1 MTEVTKEEIDS
12 FLNGTDPQERIIK
25 IEGDYN
31 ESKIHVVYRD
41 EDGKMRIQHDDFYP
55 FVWCKLSVCTKLYG
69 GNRETLKHQM
79 RLYGIKVKALR
90 TNNSEGTTPERM
102 EKGFKF
108 MFYAS
113 IPMSYTKFLEF
124 FENGGCPVYGNK
136 NDTESSNR
144 VQEFIAVSNTEQYMI
159 STGKRLFK
167 GYNDYDDLLRL
178 TWDLETEGLDPH
190 VNAISQ
196 IGIRTNKGFQKIITV
211 EGSTPQEKANNE
223 IFAIDEF
230 FKIVHDINPDVIT
243 GHNTEN
249 FDWNFIAVR
258 LELAGTSLKEFTKDY
273 FNGVGIYKKNK
284 QSVLKLGGEMEYF
297 FPTVFWG
304 HNVTDSLQAVRR
316 AQALDSSMKKADLK
330 YVSAYSKIKKKN
342 RVYIK
347 GKLIDETWLDL
358 NKVYAFNDDNGHWFK
373 TNSDTFNKTY
383 KNDNGD
389 ELLRYT
395 FNGYDSKL
403 IDNQNNEE
411 FEFVTGRYV
420 AERYLMD
427 DLWEGDRV
435 EHRYNGSNFLVGKML
450 PISFEKTCTTGTA
463 ALWKYILL
471 GWAYEHNLALPDYT
485 PRKTFTGGLSRL
497 LTVGYV
503 DRVVK
508 LDYNSLYP
516 SIILTY
522 GIHTDIDIMG
532 VMSAMLEYVLTQREL
547 YKGLKAEYKSKSKK
561 EMAKLEE
568 LTPNTKEYNETLQQA
583 NDYASESASNDKKQL
598 PLKILGNSYF
608 GAFGS
613 GDTSGFNWSDINAA
627 EETTCSGRQCLRLMI
642 SHFVGLGYKPI
653 VGDSFTGDT
662 PLFIKYKKNG
672 VIDIKP
678 ISEIIDEQ
686 SINIDALGREYDY
699 SNKEYQV
706 LCRSGWHDVNYIYRH
721 KTNKPIYEVTDG
733 DMRIEVTED
742 HSLFNDKQEKIK
754 PSEITESTSLEYYN
768 DVVSC
773 DTAFDLPSI
782 IVSEMAKQV
791 ATGEL
796 DRVPIF
802 ILNCNK
808 ETMSTFYSTFMD
820 NYNLEIEYSKTCL
833 AGLMHIKRILN
844 GEKGA

>member
-1 MTEVTKEEIDS
+1 MAEVSKEQIEL
-12 FLNGTDPQERIIK
+12 FLNGSNPQERIIK

-31 ESKIHVVYRD
+31 DSKIHVIYRD
-41 EDGKMRIQHDDFYP
+41 EDGKMRIEHDDFYP
-55 FVWCKLSVCTKLYG
+55 FVWCKLSVCTKLYN
-69 GNRETLKHQM
+69 GNRETLKQQM

-90 TNNSEGTTPERM
+90 TNNSDGITPERM
-102 EKGFKF
+102 ENGFRF
-108 MFYAS
+108 MFYAQ

-124 FENGGCPVYGNK
+124 FENGGCPVYGRK
-136 NDTESSNR
+136 DDSSNR

-196 IGIRTNKGFQKIITV
+196 IGIRTNKGYQKIITI
-211 EGSTPQEKANNE
+211 EGDTQSEKFENE
-223 IFAIDEF
+223 IKAIDEF
-230 FKIVHDINPDVIT
+230 FRIIREINPDVIT

-249 FDWNFIAVR
+249 FDWNFISVR
-258 LELAGTSLKEFTKDY
+258 LELAGTSMKEFTKDY

-284 QSVLKLGGEMEYF
+284 QAVLKLGGEMEYY

-347 GKLIDETWLDL
+347 GKLIDETWLNL
-358 NKVYAFNDDNGHWFK
+358 NKVYAFNDDNGNWFK
-373 TNSDTFNKTY
+373 TEPKTFEKTFTNSDGVVTN
-383 KNDNGD
+383 
-389 ELLRYT
+389 RYT

-403 IDNQNNEE
+403 IDNQTNEE
-411 FEFVTGRYV
+411 FEFVTGRYI
-420 AERYLMD
+420 AERYLLD

-463 ALWKYILL
+463 ALWKYILM
-471 GWAYEHNLALPDYT
+471 GWSYENGLALPDFT
-485 PRKTFTGGLSRL
+485 PRKSFTGGLSRL

-522 GIHTDIDIMG
+522 GIETNIDIMG

-547 YKGLKAEYKSKSKK
+547 YKGLKAEFGGKSKQ
-561 EMAKLEE
+561 MRKLLE
-568 LTPNTKEYNETLQQA
+568 TMTKGTKEYAETEQKM
-583 NDYASESASNDKKQL
+583 NDFASESASNDKKQL

-613 GDTSGFNWSDINAA
+613 GDTSGFNWSDIDAA
-627 EETTCSGRQCLRLMI
+627 EETTCCGRQSLRLMI

-662 PLFIKYKKNG
+662 PLFVKYNDSNL
-672 VIDIKP
+672 IDIKT
-678 ISEIIDEQ
+678 IAEMIDED
-686 SINIDALGREYDY
+686 SVEVDVLGREYDY
-699 SNKEYQV
+699 SKKNYKV
-706 LCRSGWHDVNYIYRH
+706 LCRSGWCEPSYIYRH
-721 KTNKPIYEVTDG
+721 KTSKPIYTVSEGEMSID
-733 DMRIEVTED
+733 VTED
-742 HSLFNDKQEKIK
+742 HSLFTEDKKEIK
-754 PSEITESTSLEYYN
+754 PSEIKPNTRLEYHTDKSIYTDFNTVTQKEYDYVAKTYGGTVAIMNADKLTKKIWFNLHKN
-768 DVVSC
+768 DNFK
-773 DTAFDLPSI
+773 TKKDLA
-782 IVSEMAKQV
+782 VFQ
-791 ATGEL
+791 
-796 DRVPIF
+796 F
-802 ILNCNK
+802 IKNSL
-808 ETMSTFYSTFMD
+808 
-820 NYNLEIEYSKTCL
+820 
-833 AGLMHIKRILN
+833 
-844 GEKGA
+844 

>member
-1 MTEVTKEEIDS
+1 MAEVSKEQIES
-12 FLNGTDPQERIIK
+12 FLNGSNPQERIIK

-31 ESKIHVVYRD
+31 DSKIHVIYRD
-41 EDGKMRIQHDDFYP
+41 EDGKMRIEHDDFYP
-55 FVWCKLSVCTKLYG
+55 FVWCKLSVCTKLYN
-69 GNRETLKHQM
+69 GNRETLKQQM

-90 TNNSEGTTPERM
+90 TNNSDGITPERM
-102 EKGFKF
+102 ENGFRF
-108 MFYAS
+108 MFYAQ

-124 FENGGCPVYGNK
+124 FENGGCPVYGRK
-136 NDTESSNR
+136 DDSSNR

-196 IGIRTNKGFQKIITV
+196 IGIRTNKGYQKIITI
-211 EGSTPQEKANNE
+211 EGDTQSEKFENE
-223 IFAIDEF
+223 IKAIDEF
-230 FKIVHDINPDVIT
+230 FRIIREINPDVIT

-249 FDWNFIAVR
+249 FDWNFISVR
-258 LELAGTSLKEFTKDY
+258 LELAGTSMKEFTKDY

-284 QSVLKLGGEMEYF
+284 QAVLKLGGEMEYY

-347 GKLIDETWLDL
+347 GKLIDETWLNL
-358 NKVYAFNDDNGHWFK
+358 NKVYAFNDDNGNWFK
-373 TNSDTFNKTY
+373 TEPKTFEKTFTNSDGVVTN
-383 KNDNGD
+383 
-389 ELLRYT
+389 RYT

-403 IDNQNNEE
+403 IDNQTNEE
-411 FEFVTGRYV
+411 FEFVTGRYI
-420 AERYLMD
+420 AERYLLD

-463 ALWKYILL
+463 ALWKYILM
-471 GWAYEHNLALPDYT
+471 GWSYENGLALPDFT
-485 PRKTFTGGLSRL
+485 PRKSFTGGLSRL

-522 GIHTDIDIMG
+522 GIETNIDIMG

-547 YKGLKAEYKSKSKK
+547 YKGLKAEFGGKSKQ
-561 EMAKLEE
+561 MRKLLE
-568 LTPNTKEYNETLQQA
+568 TMTKGTKEYAETEQKM
-583 NDYASESASNDKKQL
+583 NDFASESASNDKKQL

-613 GDTSGFNWSDINAA
+613 GDTSGFNWSDIDAA
-627 EETTCSGRQCLRLMI
+627 EETTCCGRQSLRLMI

-662 PLFIKYKKNG
+662 PLFVKYNDSNL
-672 VIDIKP
+672 IDIKT
-678 ISEIIDEQ
+678 IAEMIDED
-686 SINIDALGREYDY
+686 SVEVDVLGREYDY
-699 SNKEYQV
+699 SKKNYKV
-706 LCRSGWHDVNYIYRH
+706 LCRSGWCEPSYIYRH
-721 KTNKPIYEVTDG
+721 KTSKPIYTVSEGEMSID
-733 DMRIEVTED
+733 VTED
-742 HSLFNDKQEKIK
+742 HSLFTEDKKEIK
-754 PSEITESTSLEYYN
+754 PSQIKSTTKLEYYT
-768 DVVSC
+768 DK
-773 DTAFDLPSI
+773 SI
-782 IVSEMAKQV
+782 YSDFNTLTQ
-791 ATGEL
+791 
-796 DRVPIF
+796 
-802 ILNCNK
+802 K
-808 ETMSTFYSTFMD
+808 EYD
-820 NYNLEIEYSKTCL
+820 YVSKTYGGTVAIMNADKLTKKIWFNLHKNDTFKTKKDL
-833 AGLMHIKRILN
+833 AVFQFIKNSL
-844 GEKGA
+844 

>member
-1 MTEVTKEEIDS
+1 MAEVTKEAIDS
-12 FLNGTDPQERIIK
+12 FLNGTNPQERIIK
-25 IEGDYN
+25 VEGDYS
-31 ESKIHVVYRD
+31 EPKIHVVYRD
-41 EDGKMRIQHDDFYP
+41 ENGKMRIQHDDFYP

-69 GNRETLKHQM
+69 GNRDVLKQQM
-79 RLYGIKVKALR
+79 RLYGIKVKILR
-90 TNNSEGTTPERM
+90 TNNSEGYTPDRM
-102 EKGFKF
+102 NEGFKF

-124 FENGGCPVYGNK
+124 FENGGCPVYGKRNE
-136 NDTESSNR
+136 ESGSTR

-196 IGIRTNKGFQKIITV
+196 IGIRTNRGFQKIITI
-211 EGSTPQEKANNE
+211 EGATTNEKLTNE
-223 IFAIDEF
+223 IKAIDEF
-230 FKIVHDINPDVIT
+230 LKIIHDINPDVIT

-249 FDWNFIAVR
+249 FDWNFISVR
-258 LELAGTSLKEFTKDY
+258 LELAGTSLQDFSKDY
-273 FNGVGIYKKNK
+273 FNGVGIYKKKK
-284 QSVLKLGGEMEYF
+284 QAVLKLGGEMEYF

-373 TNSDTFNKTY
+373 TDDKTFEKTY
-383 KNDNGD
+383 KDDNGND
-389 ELLRYT
+389 VLRYT
-395 FNGYDSKL
+395 FKGYDDKL
-403 IDNQNNEE
+403 TDNQNGEE

-463 ALWKYILL
+463 ALWKYILMA
-471 GWAYEHNLALPDYT
+471 WAYEHDLALPDYT

-522 GIHTDIDIMG
+522 GIDTDIDVMG

-547 YKGLKAEYKSKSKK
+547 YKGLKAEFKDKSKAEFK
-561 EMAKLEE
+561 KLEN
-568 LTPNTKEYNETLQQA
+568 LTPNTKEYDEALQKA

-662 PLFIKYKKNG
+662 PLFIKYKNNG
-672 VIDIKP
+672 IIDIKP

-686 SINIDALGREYDY
+686 SINVDALGREYDY
-699 SNKEYQV
+699 SEKDYQV
-706 LCRSGWHDVNYIYRH
+706 LCRSGWHDVNYVYRH
-721 KTNKPIYEVTDG
+721 KTNKPIYKVVDG
-733 DMRIEVTED
+733 DTVVEVTED

-754 PSEITESTSLEYYN
+754 PSEINSETKLEYYSGGIN
-768 DVVSC
+768 NKVHFLANFNFKQS
-773 DTAFDLPSI
+773 AIDLANGVI
-782 IVSEMAKQV
+782 
-791 ATGEL
+791 
-796 DRVPIF
+796 DRVDINVLNSDTYEMKQFYKTF
-802 ILNCNK
+802 IKNNRK
-808 ETMSTFYSTFMD
+808 D
-820 NYNLEIEYSKTCL
+820 VEYSKTCL
-833 AGLMHIKRILN
+833 AGLMYLKTMIYGK
-844 GEKGA
+844 EKA

>member
-1 MTEVTKEEIDS
+1 MAEVSKKQIES
-12 FLNGTDPQERIIK
+12 FLNGSNPQERIIK

-31 ESKIHVVYRD
+31 DSKIHVIYRD
-41 EDGKMRIQHDDFYP
+41 EDGKMRIEHDDFYP
-55 FVWCKLSVCTKLYG
+55 FVWCKLSVCTKLYN
-69 GNRETLKHQM
+69 GNRETLKQQM

-90 TNNSEGTTPERM
+90 TNNSDGITPERM
-102 EKGFKF
+102 ENGFRF
-108 MFYAS
+108 MFYAQ

-124 FENGGCPVYGNK
+124 FENGGCPVYGRK
-136 NDTESSNR
+136 DDSSNR

-196 IGIRTNKGFQKIITV
+196 IGIRTNNGYQKIITI
-211 EGSTPQEKANNE
+211 EGDTQSEKFENE
-223 IFAIDEF
+223 IKAIDEF
-230 FKIVHDINPDVIT
+230 FRIIREINPDVIT

-249 FDWNFIAVR
+249 FDWNFISVR
-258 LELAGTSLKEFTKDY
+258 LELAGTSMKEFTKDY

-284 QSVLKLGGEMEYF
+284 QAVLKLGGEMEYY

-347 GKLIDETWLDL
+347 GKLIDETWLNL
-358 NKVYAFNDDNGHWFK
+358 NKVYAFNDDNGNWFK
-373 TNSDTFNKTY
+373 TEPKTFEKTFTNSDGVVTN
-383 KNDNGD
+383 
-389 ELLRYT
+389 RYT

-403 IDNQNNEE
+403 IDNQTNEE
-411 FEFVTGRYV
+411 FEFVTGRYI
-420 AERYLMD
+420 AERYLLD

-463 ALWKYILL
+463 ALWKYILM
-471 GWAYEHNLALPDYT
+471 GWSYENGLALPDFT
-485 PRKTFTGGLSRL
+485 PRKSFTGGLSRL

-522 GIHTDIDIMG
+522 GIETNIDIMG

-547 YKGLKAEYKSKSKK
+547 YKGLKAEFGGKSKK
-561 EMAKLEE
+561 MRKLLE
-568 LTPNTKEYNETLQQA
+568 TMTKGTKEYAETEQKM
-583 NDYASESASNDKKQL
+583 NDFASESASNDKKQL

-613 GDTSGFNWSDINAA
+613 GDTSGFNWSDIDAA
-627 EETTCSGRQCLRLMI
+627 EETTCCGRQSLRLMI

-662 PLFIKYKKNG
+662 PLFVKYNDSNL
-672 VIDIKP
+672 IDIKT
-678 ISEIIDEQ
+678 IAEMIDED
-686 SINIDALGREYDY
+686 SVEVDVLGREYDY
-699 SNKEYQV
+699 SKKNYKV
-706 LCRSGWHDVNYIYRH
+706 LCRSGWCEPSYIYRH
-721 KTNKPIYEVTDG
+721 KTSKPIYTVSEGEMSID
-733 DMRIEVTED
+733 VTED
-742 HSLFNDKQEKIK
+742 HSLFTEDKKEIK
-754 PSEITESTSLEYYN
+754 PSEIKPNTRLEYHT
-768 DVVSC
+768 DK
-773 DTAFDLPSI
+773 SI
-782 IVSEMAKQV
+782 YTDFNTVTQ
-791 ATGEL
+791 
-796 DRVPIF
+796 
-802 ILNCNK
+802 K
-808 ETMSTFYSTFMD
+808 EYD
-820 NYNLEIEYSKTCL
+820 YVSKTYGGTVAIMNADKLTKKIWFNLHKNDKFKTKKEL
-833 AGLMHIKRILN
+833 AVFQFIKNSL
-844 GEKGA
+844 

>member
-1 MTEVTKEEIDS
+1 MAEVSKEQIES
-12 FLNGTDPQERIIK
+12 FLNGSNPQERIIK

-31 ESKIHVVYRD
+31 DSKIHVIYRD
-41 EDGKMRIQHDDFYP
+41 EDGKMRIEHDDFYP
-55 FVWCKLSVCTKLYG
+55 FVWCKLSVCTKLYN
-69 GNRETLKHQM
+69 GNRETLKQQM

-90 TNNSEGTTPERM
+90 TNNSDGITPERM
-102 EKGFKF
+102 ENGFRF
-108 MFYAS
+108 MFYAQ

-124 FENGGCPVYGNK
+124 FENGGCPVYGRK
-136 NDTESSNR
+136 DDSSNR

-196 IGIRTNKGFQKIITV
+196 IGIRTNKGYQKIITI
-211 EGSTPQEKANNE
+211 EGDTQSEKFENE
-223 IFAIDEF
+223 IKAIDEF
-230 FKIVHDINPDVIT
+230 FRIIREINPDVIT

-249 FDWNFIAVR
+249 FDWNFISVR
-258 LELAGTSLKEFTKDY
+258 LELAGTSMKEFTKDY

-284 QSVLKLGGEMEYF
+284 QAVLKLGGEMEYY

-347 GKLIDETWLDL
+347 GKLIDETWLNL
-358 NKVYAFNDDNGHWFK
+358 NKVYAFNDDNGNWFK
-373 TNSDTFNKTY
+373 TEPKTFEKTFTNSDGVVTN
-383 KNDNGD
+383 
-389 ELLRYT
+389 RYT
-395 FNGYDSKL
+395 FNDYDSKL
-403 IDNQNNEE
+403 IDNQTNEE
-411 FEFVTGRYV
+411 FEFVTGRYI
-420 AERYLMD
+420 AERYLLD

-463 ALWKYILL
+463 ALWKYILM
-471 GWAYEHNLALPDYT
+471 GWSYENGLALPDFT
-485 PRKTFTGGLSRL
+485 PRKSFTGGLSRL

-522 GIHTDIDIMG
+522 GIETNIDIMG

-547 YKGLKAEYKSKSKK
+547 YKGLKAEFGGKSKK
-561 EMAKLEE
+561 MRKLLE
-568 LTPNTKEYNETLQQA
+568 TMTKGTKEYAETEQKM
-583 NDYASESASNDKKQL
+583 NDFASESASNDKKQL

-613 GDTSGFNWSDINAA
+613 GDTSGFNWSDIDAA
-627 EETTCSGRQCLRLMI
+627 EETTCCGRQSLRLMI

-662 PLFIKYKKNG
+662 PLFVKYNDSNL
-672 VIDIKP
+672 IDIKT
-678 ISEIIDEQ
+678 IAEMIDED
-686 SINIDALGREYDY
+686 SVEVDVLGREYDY
-699 SNKEYQV
+699 SKKNYKV
-706 LCRSGWHDVNYIYRH
+706 LCRSGWCEPSYIYRH
-721 KTNKPIYEVTDG
+721 KTSKPIYTVSEGEMSID
-733 DMRIEVTED
+733 VTED
-742 HSLFNDKQEKIK
+742 HSLFTEDKKEIK
-754 PSEITESTSLEYYN
+754 PSQIKSTTKLEYYTDKSIYTDFNTLTQKEYDYVAKTYGGTVAIMNADKLTKKIWFNLHKN
-768 DVVSC
+768 DNFK
-773 DTAFDLPSI
+773 TKKDLA
-782 IVSEMAKQV
+782 VFQ
-791 ATGEL
+791 
-796 DRVPIF
+796 F
-802 ILNCNK
+802 IKNSL
-808 ETMSTFYSTFMD
+808 
-820 NYNLEIEYSKTCL
+820 
-833 AGLMHIKRILN
+833 
-844 GEKGA
+844 

>member
-1 MTEVTKEEIDS
+1 MAEVSKEQIES
-12 FLNGTDPQERIIK
+12 FLNGSNPQERIIK

-31 ESKIHVVYRD
+31 DSKIHVIYRD
-41 EDGKMRIQHDDFYP
+41 EDGKMRIEHDDFYP
-55 FVWCKLSVCTKLYG
+55 FVWCKLSVCTKLYN
-69 GNRETLKHQM
+69 GNRETLKQQM

-90 TNNSEGTTPERM
+90 TNNSDGITPERM
-102 EKGFKF
+102 ENGFRF
-108 MFYAS
+108 MFYAQ

-124 FENGGCPVYGNK
+124 FENGGCPVYGRK
-136 NDTESSNR
+136 DDSSNR

-196 IGIRTNKGFQKIITV
+196 IGIRTNKGYQKIITI
-211 EGSTPQEKANNE
+211 EGDTQSEKFENE
-223 IFAIDEF
+223 IKAIDEF
-230 FKIVHDINPDVIT
+230 FRIIREINPDVIT

-249 FDWNFIAVR
+249 FDWNFISVR
-258 LELAGTSLKEFTKDY
+258 LELAGTSMKEFTKDY
-273 FNGVGIYKKNK
+273 FNGIGIYKKNK
-284 QSVLKLGGEMEYF
+284 QAVLKLGGEMEYY

-347 GKLIDETWLDL
+347 GKLIDETWLNL
-358 NKVYAFNDDNGHWFK
+358 NKVYAFNDDNGNWFK
-373 TNSDTFNKTY
+373 TEPKTFEKTFTNSDGVVTN
-383 KNDNGD
+383 
-389 ELLRYT
+389 RYT

-403 IDNQNNEE
+403 IDNQTNEE
-411 FEFVTGRYV
+411 FEFVTGRYI
-420 AERYLMD
+420 AERYLLD

-463 ALWKYILL
+463 ALWKYILM
-471 GWAYEHNLALPDYT
+471 GWSYENGLALPDFT
-485 PRKTFTGGLSRL
+485 PRKSFTGGLSRL

-522 GIHTDIDIMG
+522 GIETNIDIMG

-547 YKGLKAEYKSKSKK
+547 YKGLKAEFGGKSKQ
-561 EMAKLEE
+561 MRKLLE
-568 LTPNTKEYNETLQQA
+568 TMTKGTKEYAETEQKM
-583 NDYASESASNDKKQL
+583 NDFASESASNDKKQL

-613 GDTSGFNWSDINAA
+613 GDTSGFNWSDIDAA
-627 EETTCSGRQCLRLMI
+627 EETTCCGRQSLRLMI

-662 PLFIKYKKNG
+662 PLFVKYNDSNL
-672 VIDIKP
+672 IDIKT
-678 ISEIIDEQ
+678 IAEMIDED
-686 SINIDALGREYDY
+686 SVEVDVLGREYDY
-699 SNKEYQV
+699 SKKDYKV
-706 LCRSGWHDVNYIYRH
+706 LCRSGWCEPSYIYRH
-721 KTNKPIYEVTDG
+721 KTSKPIYTVSEGEMSID
-733 DMRIEVTED
+733 VTED
-742 HSLFNDKQEKIK
+742 HSLFTEDKKEIK
-754 PSEITESTSLEYYN
+754 PSQIKSTTKLEYYS
-768 DVVSC
+768 DE
-773 DTAFDLPSI
+773 SI
-782 IVSEMAKQV
+782 YTDFNTVTQ
-791 ATGEL
+791 
-796 DRVPIF
+796 
-802 ILNCNK
+802 K
-808 ETMSTFYSTFMD
+808 EYD
-820 NYNLEIEYSKTCL
+820 YVSKTYGGTVAIMNADKLTKKIWFNLHKNDKFKTKKDL
-833 AGLMHIKRILN
+833 AVFQFIKNSL
-844 GEKGA
+844 

>member
-1 MTEVTKEEIDS
+1 MAEVSKEQIES
-12 FLNGTDPQERIIK
+12 FLNGSNPQERIIK

-31 ESKIHVVYRD
+31 DSKIHVIYRD
-41 EDGKMRIQHDDFYP
+41 EDGKMRIEHDDFYP
-55 FVWCKLSVCTKLYG
+55 FVWCKLSVCTKLYN
-69 GNRETLKHQM
+69 GNRETLKQQM

-90 TNNSEGTTPERM
+90 TNNSDGITPERM
-102 EKGFKF
+102 ENGFRF
-108 MFYAS
+108 MFYAQ

-124 FENGGCPVYGNK
+124 FENGGCPVYGK
-136 NDTESSNR
+136 RDDSSNR

-196 IGIRTNKGFQKIITV
+196 IGIRTNKGYQKIITI
-211 EGSTPQEKANNE
+211 EGDTQSEKFENE
-223 IFAIDEF
+223 IKAIDEF
-230 FKIVHDINPDVIT
+230 FRIIREINPDVIT

-249 FDWNFIAVR
+249 FDWNFISVR
-258 LELAGTSLKEFTKDY
+258 LELAGTSMKEFTKDY

-284 QSVLKLGGEMEYF
+284 QAVLKLGGEMEYY

-347 GKLIDETWLDL
+347 GKLIDETWLNL
-358 NKVYAFNDDNGHWFK
+358 NKVYAFNDDNGNWFK
-373 TNSDTFNKTY
+373 TEPKTFEKTFTNSDGVVTN
-383 KNDNGD
+383 
-389 ELLRYT
+389 RYT

-403 IDNQNNEE
+403 IDNQTNEE
-411 FEFVTGRYV
+411 FEFVTGRYI
-420 AERYLMD
+420 AERYLLD

-463 ALWKYILL
+463 ALWKYILM
-471 GWAYEHNLALPDYT
+471 GWSYENGLALPDFT
-485 PRKTFTGGLSRL
+485 PRKSFTGGLSRL

-522 GIHTDIDIMG
+522 GIETNIDIMG

-547 YKGLKAEYKSKSKK
+547 YKGLKAEFGGKSKK
-561 EMAKLEE
+561 MRKLLE
-568 LTPNTKEYNETLQQA
+568 TMTKGTKEYAETEQKM
-583 NDYASESASNDKKQL
+583 NDFASESASNDKKQL

-613 GDTSGFNWSDINAA
+613 GDTSGFNWSDIDAA
-627 EETTCSGRQCLRLMI
+627 EETTCCGRQSLRLMI

-662 PLFIKYKKNG
+662 PLFVKYNDSNL
-672 VIDIKP
+672 IDIKT
-678 ISEIIDEQ
+678 IAEMIDED
-686 SINIDALGREYDY
+686 SVEVDVLGREYDY
-699 SNKEYQV
+699 SKKNYKV
-706 LCRSGWHDVNYIYRH
+706 LCRSGWCEPSYIYRH
-721 KTNKPIYEVTDG
+721 KTSKPIYTVSEGEMSID
-733 DMRIEVTED
+733 VTED
-742 HSLFNDKQEKIK
+742 HSLFTEDKKEIK
-754 PSEITESTSLEYYN
+754 PSQIKSTTKLEYYT
-768 DVVSC
+768 DK
-773 DTAFDLPSI
+773 SI
-782 IVSEMAKQV
+782 YSDFNTLTQ
-791 ATGEL
+791 
-796 DRVPIF
+796 
-802 ILNCNK
+802 K
-808 ETMSTFYSTFMD
+808 EYD
-820 NYNLEIEYSKTCL
+820 YVSKTYGGTVAIMNADKLTKKIWFNLHKNDKFKTKKDL
-833 AGLMHIKRILN
+833 AVFQFIKNSL
-844 GEKGA
+844 

>member
-1 MTEVTKEEIDS
+1 MAEVSKEQIES
-12 FLNGTDPQERIIK
+12 FLNGSNPQERIIK

-31 ESKIHVVYRD
+31 DSKIHVIYRD
-41 EDGKMRIQHDDFYP
+41 EDGKMRIEHDDFYP
-55 FVWCKLSVCTKLYG
+55 FVWCKLSVCTKLYN
-69 GNRETLKHQM
+69 GNRETLKQQM

-90 TNNSEGTTPERM
+90 TNNSDGITPERM
-102 EKGFKF
+102 ENGFRF
-108 MFYAS
+108 MFYAQ

-124 FENGGCPVYGNK
+124 FENGGCPVYGRK
-136 NDTESSNR
+136 DDSSNR

-196 IGIRTNKGFQKIITV
+196 IGIRTNKGYQKIITI
-211 EGSTPQEKANNE
+211 EGDTQSEKFENE
-223 IFAIDEF
+223 IKAIDEF
-230 FKIVHDINPDVIT
+230 FRIIREINPDVIT

-249 FDWNFIAVR
+249 FDWNFISVR
-258 LELAGTSLKEFTKDY
+258 LELAGTSMKEFTKDY

-284 QSVLKLGGEMEYF
+284 QAVLKLGGEMEYY

-347 GKLIDETWLDL
+347 GKLIDETWLNL
-358 NKVYAFNDDNGHWFK
+358 NKVYAFNDDNGNWFK
-373 TNSDTFNKTY
+373 TEPKTFEKTFTNSDGVVTN
-383 KNDNGD
+383 
-389 ELLRYT
+389 RYT

-403 IDNQNNEE
+403 IDNQTNEE
-411 FEFVTGRYV
+411 FEFVTGRYI
-420 AERYLMD
+420 AERYLLD

-463 ALWKYILL
+463 ALWKYILM
-471 GWAYEHNLALPDYT
+471 GWSYENGLALPDFT
-485 PRKTFTGGLSRL
+485 PRKSFTGGLSRL

-522 GIHTDIDIMG
+522 GIETNIDIMG

-547 YKGLKAEYKSKSKK
+547 YKGLKAEFGGKSKQ
-561 EMAKLEE
+561 MRKLLE
-568 LTPNTKEYNETLQQA
+568 TMTKGTKEYAETEQKM
-583 NDYASESASNDKKQL
+583 NDFASESASNDKKQL

-613 GDTSGFNWSDINAA
+613 GDTSGFNWSDIDAA
-627 EETTCSGRQCLRLMI
+627 EETTCCGRQSLRLMI

-662 PLFIKYKKNG
+662 PLFVKYNDSNL
-672 VIDIKP
+672 IDIKT
-678 ISEIIDEQ
+678 IAEMIDED
-686 SINIDALGREYDY
+686 SVEVDVLGREYDY
-699 SNKEYQV
+699 SKKNYKV
-706 LCRSGWHDVNYIYRH
+706 LCRSGWCEPSYIYRH
-721 KTNKPIYEVTDG
+721 KTSKPIYTVSEGEMSID
-733 DMRIEVTED
+733 VTED
-742 HSLFNDKQEKIK
+742 HSLFTEDKKEIK
-754 PSEITESTSLEYYN
+754 PSEIKPNTRLEYHT
-768 DVVSC
+768 DK
-773 DTAFDLPSI
+773 SI
-782 IVSEMAKQV
+782 YTDFNTVTQ
-791 ATGEL
+791 
-796 DRVPIF
+796 
-802 ILNCNK
+802 K
-808 ETMSTFYSTFMD
+808 EYD
-820 NYNLEIEYSKTCL
+820 YVSKTYGGTVAIMNADKLTKKIWFNLHKNDNFKTKKDL
-833 AGLMHIKRILN
+833 AVFQFIKNSL
-844 GEKGA
+844 

>member
-1 MTEVTKEEIDS
+1 MAEVSKEQIES
-12 FLNGTDPQERIIK
+12 FLNGSNPQERIIK

-31 ESKIHVVYRD
+31 DSKIHVIYRD
-41 EDGKMRIQHDDFYP
+41 EDGKMRIEHDDFYP
-55 FVWCKLSVCTKLYG
+55 FVWCKLSVCTKLYN
-69 GNRETLKHQM
+69 GNRETLKQQM

-90 TNNSEGTTPERM
+90 TNNSDGITPERM
-102 EKGFKF
+102 ENGFRF
-108 MFYAS
+108 MFYAQ

-124 FENGGCPVYGNK
+124 FENGGCPVYGRK
-136 NDTESSNR
+136 DDSSNR

-196 IGIRTNKGFQKIITV
+196 IGIRTNKGYQKIITI
-211 EGSTPQEKANNE
+211 EGDTQSEKFENE
-223 IFAIDEF
+223 IKAIDEF
-230 FKIVHDINPDVIT
+230 FRIIREINPDVIT

-249 FDWNFIAVR
+249 FDWNFISVR
-258 LELAGTSLKEFTKDY
+258 LELAGTSMKEFTKDY
-273 FNGVGIYKKNK
+273 FNGIGIYKKNK
-284 QSVLKLGGEMEYF
+284 QAVLKLGGEMEYY

-347 GKLIDETWLDL
+347 GKLIDETWLNL
-358 NKVYAFNDDNGHWFK
+358 NKVYAFNDDNGNWFK
-373 TNSDTFNKTY
+373 TEPKTFEKTFTNSDGVVTN
-383 KNDNGD
+383 
-389 ELLRYT
+389 RYT

-403 IDNQNNEE
+403 IDNQTNEE
-411 FEFVTGRYV
+411 FEFVTGRYI
-420 AERYLMD
+420 AERYLLD

-463 ALWKYILL
+463 ALWKYILM
-471 GWAYEHNLALPDYT
+471 GWSYENGLALPDFT
-485 PRKTFTGGLSRL
+485 PRKSFTGGLSRL

-522 GIHTDIDIMG
+522 GIETNIDIMG

-547 YKGLKAEYKSKSKK
+547 YKGLKAEFGGKSKQ
-561 EMAKLEE
+561 MRKLLE
-568 LTPNTKEYNETLQQA
+568 TMTKGTKEYAETEQKM
-583 NDYASESASNDKKQL
+583 NDFASESASNDKKQL

-613 GDTSGFNWSDINAA
+613 GDTSGFNWSDIDAA
-627 EETTCSGRQCLRLMI
+627 EETTCCGRQSLRLMI

-662 PLFIKYKKNG
+662 PLFVKYNDSNL
-672 VIDIKP
+672 IDIKT
-678 ISEIIDEQ
+678 IAEMIDED
-686 SINIDALGREYDY
+686 SVEVDVLGREYDY
-699 SNKEYQV
+699 SKKNYKV
-706 LCRSGWHDVNYIYRH
+706 LCRSGWCEPSYIYRH
-721 KTNKPIYEVTDG
+721 KTSKPIYTVSEGEMSID
-733 DMRIEVTED
+733 VTED
-742 HSLFNDKQEKIK
+742 HSLFTEDKKEIK
-754 PSEITESTSLEYYN
+754 PSEIKPNTRLEYHTDKSIYN
-768 DVVSC
+768 DFNTV
-773 DTAFDLPSI
+773 T
-782 IVSEMAKQV
+782 Q
-791 ATGEL
+791 
-796 DRVPIF
+796 
-802 ILNCNK
+802 K
-808 ETMSTFYSTFMD
+808 EYD
-820 NYNLEIEYSKTCL
+820 YVSKTYGGTVAIMNADKLTKKIWFNLHKNDNFKTKKDL
-833 AGLMHIKRILN
+833 AVFQFIKNSL
-844 GEKGA
+844 

>member
-1 MTEVTKEEIDS
+1 MAEVSKEQIES
-12 FLNGTDPQERIIK
+12 FLNGSNPQERIIK

-31 ESKIHVVYRD
+31 ESKIHVIYRD
-41 EDGKMRIQHDDFYP
+41 EDGKMRIEHDDFYP
-55 FVWCKLSVCTKLYG
+55 FVWCKLSVCTKLYN
-69 GNRETLKHQM
+69 GNRETLKQQM

-90 TNNSEGTTPERM
+90 TNNSDGITPERM
-102 EKGFKF
+102 ENGFRF
-108 MFYAS
+108 MFYAQ

-124 FENGGCPVYGNK
+124 FENGGCPVYGRK
-136 NDTESSNR
+136 DDSSNR

-167 GYNDYDDLLRL
+167 GYNDYDDLIRL

-196 IGIRTNKGFQKIITV
+196 IGIRTNKGYQKIITI
-211 EGSTPQEKANNE
+211 EGDTQSEKFENE
-223 IFAIDEF
+223 IKAIDEF
-230 FKIVHDINPDVIT
+230 FRIIREINPDVIT

-249 FDWNFIAVR
+249 FDWNFISVR
-258 LELAGTSLKEFTKDY
+258 LELAGTSMKEFTKDY

-284 QSVLKLGGEMEYF
+284 QAVLKLGGEMEYY

-347 GKLIDETWLDL
+347 GKLIDETWLNL
-358 NKVYAFNDDNGHWFK
+358 NKVYAFNDDNGNWFK
-373 TNSDTFNKTY
+373 TEPKTFEKTFTNS
-383 KNDNGD
+383 NGVVTN
-389 ELLRYT
+389 RYT

-403 IDNQNNEE
+403 IDNQTNEE
-411 FEFVTGRYV
+411 FEFVTGRYI
-420 AERYLMD
+420 AERYLLD

-463 ALWKYILL
+463 ALWKYILM
-471 GWAYEHNLALPDYT
+471 GWSYENGLALPDFT
-485 PRKTFTGGLSRL
+485 PRKSFTGGLSRL

-516 SIILTY
+516 SIILSY
-522 GIHTDIDIMG
+522 GIETNIDIMG

-547 YKGLKAEYKSKSKK
+547 YKGLKAEFGGKSKQ
-561 EMAKLEE
+561 MRKLLE
-568 LTPNTKEYNETLQQA
+568 TMTKGTKEYAETEQKM
-583 NDYASESASNDKKQL
+583 NDFASESASNDKKQL

-613 GDTSGFNWSDINAA
+613 GDTSGFNWSDIDAA
-627 EETTCSGRQCLRLMI
+627 EETTCCGRQSLRLMI

-662 PLFIKYKKNG
+662 PLFVKYNDSNL
-672 VIDIKP
+672 IDIKT
-678 ISEIIDEQ
+678 IAEMIDED
-686 SINIDALGREYDY
+686 SVEVDVLGREYDY
-699 SNKEYQV
+699 SKKNYKV
-706 LCRSGWHDVNYIYRH
+706 LCRSGWCEPSYIYRH
-721 KTNKPIYEVTDG
+721 KTSKPIYTVSEGEMSID
-733 DMRIEVTED
+733 VTED
-742 HSLFNDKQEKIK
+742 HSLFTEDKKEIK
-754 PSEITESTSLEYYN
+754 PSQIKSTTKLEYYT
-768 DVVSC
+768 DK
-773 DTAFDLPSI
+773 SI
-782 IVSEMAKQV
+782 YSDFNTVTQ
-791 ATGEL
+791 
-796 DRVPIF
+796 
-802 ILNCNK
+802 K
-808 ETMSTFYSTFMD
+808 EYD
-820 NYNLEIEYSKTCL
+820 YVSKTYGGTVAIMNADKLTKKIWFNLHKNDNFKTKKDL
-833 AGLMHIKRILN
+833 AVFQFIKNSL
-844 GEKGA
+844 

>member
-1 MTEVTKEEIDS
+1 MAEVSKEQIES
-12 FLNGTDPQERIIK
+12 FLNGSNPQERIIK

-31 ESKIHVVYRD
+31 DSKIHVIYRD
-41 EDGKMRIQHDDFYP
+41 EDGKMRIEHDDFYP
-55 FVWCKLSVCTKLYG
+55 FVWCKLSVCTKLYN
-69 GNRETLKHQM
+69 GNRETLKQQM

-90 TNNSEGTTPERM
+90 TNNSDGITPERM
-102 EKGFKF
+102 ENGFRF
-108 MFYAS
+108 MFYAQ

-124 FENGGCPVYGNK
+124 FENGGCPVYGRK
-136 NDTESSNR
+136 DDSSNR

-196 IGIRTNKGFQKIITV
+196 IGIRTNKGYQKIITI
-211 EGSTPQEKANNE
+211 EGDTQSEKFENE
-223 IFAIDEF
+223 IKAIDEF
-230 FKIVHDINPDVIT
+230 FRIIREINPDVIT

-249 FDWNFIAVR
+249 FDWNFISVR
-258 LELAGTSLKEFTKDY
+258 LELAGTSMKEFTKDY

-284 QSVLKLGGEMEYF
+284 QAVLKLGGEMEYY

-347 GKLIDETWLDL
+347 GKLIDETWLNL
-358 NKVYAFNDDNGHWFK
+358 NKVYAFNDDNGNWFK
-373 TNSDTFNKTY
+373 TEPKTFEKTFTNSDGVVTN
-383 KNDNGD
+383 
-389 ELLRYT
+389 RYT

-403 IDNQNNEE
+403 IDNQTNEE
-411 FEFVTGRYV
+411 FEFVTGRYI
-420 AERYLMD
+420 AERYLLD

-463 ALWKYILL
+463 ALWKYILM
-471 GWAYEHNLALPDYT
+471 GWSYENGLALPDFT
-485 PRKTFTGGLSRL
+485 PRKSFTGGLSRL

-516 SIILTY
+516 SIILSY
-522 GIHTDIDIMG
+522 GIETNIDIMG

-547 YKGLKAEYKSKSKK
+547 YKGLKAEFGGKSKQ
-561 EMAKLEE
+561 MRKLLE
-568 LTPNTKEYNETLQQA
+568 TMTKGTKEYAETEQKM
-583 NDYASESASNDKKQL
+583 NDFASESASNDKKQL

-613 GDTSGFNWSDINAA
+613 GDTSGFNWSDIDAA
-627 EETTCSGRQCLRLMI
+627 EETTCCGRQSLRLMI

-662 PLFIKYKKNG
+662 PLFVKYNDYNL
-672 VIDIKP
+672 IDIKT
-678 ISEIIDEQ
+678 IAEMIDED
-686 SINIDALGREYDY
+686 SVEVDVLGREYDY
-699 SNKEYQV
+699 SKKNYKV
-706 LCRSGWHDVNYIYRH
+706 LCRSGWCEPSYIYRH
-721 KTNKPIYEVTDG
+721 KTSKPIYTVSEGEMSID
-733 DMRIEVTED
+733 VTED
-742 HSLFNDKQEKIK
+742 HSLFTEDKKEIK
-754 PSEITESTSLEYYN
+754 PSQIKSTTKLEYYTDKSIYN
-768 DVVSC
+768 DFNTV
-773 DTAFDLPSI
+773 T
-782 IVSEMAKQV
+782 Q
-791 ATGEL
+791 
-796 DRVPIF
+796 
-802 ILNCNK
+802 K
-808 ETMSTFYSTFMD
+808 EYD
-820 NYNLEIEYSKTCL
+820 YVSKTYGGTVAIMNADKLTKKIWFNLHKNDTFKTKKDL
-833 AGLMHIKRILN
+833 AVFQFIKNSL
-844 GEKGA
+844 

>member
-1 MTEVTKEEIDS
+1 MAEVSKEQIES
-12 FLNGTDPQERIIK
+12 FLNGSNPQERIIK

-31 ESKIHVVYRD
+31 ESKIHVIYRD
-41 EDGKMRIQHDDFYP
+41 EDGKMRIEHDDFYP
-55 FVWCKLSVCTKLYG
+55 FVWCKLSVCTKLYN
-69 GNRETLKHQM
+69 GNRETLKQQM

-90 TNNSEGTTPERM
+90 TNNSDGITPERM
-102 EKGFKF
+102 ENGFRF
-108 MFYAS
+108 MFYAQ

-124 FENGGCPVYGNK
+124 FENGGCPVYGRK
-136 NDTESSNR
+136 DDSSNR

-196 IGIRTNKGFQKIITV
+196 IGIRTNKGYQKIITI
-211 EGSTPQEKANNE
+211 EGDTQSEKFENE
-223 IFAIDEF
+223 IKAIDEF
-230 FKIVHDINPDVIT
+230 FRIIREINPDVIT

-249 FDWNFIAVR
+249 FDWNFISVR
-258 LELAGTSLKEFTKDY
+258 LELAGTSMKEFTKDY
-273 FNGVGIYKKNK
+273 FNGIGIYKKNK
-284 QSVLKLGGEMEYF
+284 QAVLKLGGEMEYY

-347 GKLIDETWLDL
+347 GKLIDETWLNL
-358 NKVYAFNDDNGHWFK
+358 NKVYAFNDDNGNWFK
-373 TNSDTFNKTY
+373 TEPKTFEKTFTNSDGVVTN
-383 KNDNGD
+383 
-389 ELLRYT
+389 RYT

-403 IDNQNNEE
+403 IDNQTNEE
-411 FEFVTGRYV
+411 FEFVTGRYI
-420 AERYLMD
+420 AERYLLD

-463 ALWKYILL
+463 ALWKYILM
-471 GWAYEHNLALPDYT
+471 GWSYENGLALPDFT
-485 PRKTFTGGLSRL
+485 PRKSFTGGLSRL

-522 GIHTDIDIMG
+522 GIETNIDIMG

-547 YKGLKAEYKSKSKK
+547 YKGLKAEFGGKSKQ
-561 EMAKLEE
+561 MRKLLE
-568 LTPNTKEYNETLQQA
+568 TMTKGTKEYAETEQKM
-583 NDYASESASNDKKQL
+583 NDFASESASNDKKQL

-613 GDTSGFNWSDINAA
+613 GDTSGFNWSDIDAA
-627 EETTCSGRQCLRLMI
+627 EETTCCGRQSLRLMI

-662 PLFIKYKKNG
+662 PLFVKYNDSNL
-672 VIDIKP
+672 IDIKT
-678 ISEIIDEQ
+678 IAEMIDED
-686 SINIDALGREYDY
+686 SVEVDVLGREYDY
-699 SNKEYQV
+699 SKKNYKV
-706 LCRSGWHDVNYIYRH
+706 LCRSGWCEPSYIYRH
-721 KTNKPIYEVTDG
+721 KTSKPIYTVSEGEMSID
-733 DMRIEVTED
+733 VTED
-742 HSLFNDKQEKIK
+742 HSLFTEDKKEIK
-754 PSEITESTSLEYYN
+754 PSQIKSTTKLEYYTDKSIYTDFNTLTQKEYDYVAKTYGGTVAIMNADKLTKKIWFNLHKN
-768 DVVSC
+768 D
-773 DTAFDLPSI
+773 TFKTKKDLA
-782 IVSEMAKQV
+782 VFQ
-791 ATGEL
+791 
-796 DRVPIF
+796 F
-802 ILNCNK
+802 IKNSL
-808 ETMSTFYSTFMD
+808 
-820 NYNLEIEYSKTCL
+820 
-833 AGLMHIKRILN
+833 
-844 GEKGA
+844 

>member
-1 MTEVTKEEIDS
+1 MAEVSKEQIES
-12 FLNGTDPQERIIK
+12 FLNGSNPQERIIK

-31 ESKIHVVYRD
+31 DSKIHVIYRD
-41 EDGKMRIQHDDFYP
+41 EDGKMRIEHDDFYP
-55 FVWCKLSVCTKLYG
+55 FVWCKLSVCTKLYN
-69 GNRETLKHQM
+69 GNRETLKQQM

-90 TNNSEGTTPERM
+90 TNNSDGITPERM
-102 EKGFKF
+102 ENGFRF
-108 MFYAS
+108 MFYAQ

-124 FENGGCPVYGNK
+124 FENGGCPVYGK
-136 NDTESSNR
+136 RDDSSNR

-196 IGIRTNKGFQKIITV
+196 IGIRTNKGYQKIITI
-211 EGSTPQEKANNE
+211 EGDTQSEKFENE
-223 IFAIDEF
+223 IKAIDEF
-230 FKIVHDINPDVIT
+230 FRIIREINPDVIT

-249 FDWNFIAVR
+249 FDWNFISVR
-258 LELAGTSLKEFTKDY
+258 LELAGTSMKEFTKDY

-284 QSVLKLGGEMEYF
+284 QAVLKLGGEMEYY

-347 GKLIDETWLDL
+347 GKLIDETWLNL
-358 NKVYAFNDDNGHWFK
+358 NKVYAFNDDNGNWFK
-373 TNSDTFNKTY
+373 TEPKTFEKTFTNSDGVVTN
-383 KNDNGD
+383 
-389 ELLRYT
+389 RYT

-403 IDNQNNEE
+403 IDNQTNEE
-411 FEFVTGRYV
+411 FEFVTGRYI
-420 AERYLMD
+420 AERYLLD

-463 ALWKYILL
+463 ALWKYILM
-471 GWAYEHNLALPDYT
+471 GWSYENGLALPDFT
-485 PRKTFTGGLSRL
+485 PRKSFTGGLSRL

-522 GIHTDIDIMG
+522 GIETNIDIMG

-547 YKGLKAEYKSKSKK
+547 YKGLKAEFGGKSKK
-561 EMAKLEE
+561 MRKLLE
-568 LTPNTKEYNETLQQA
+568 TMTKGTKEYAETEQKM
-583 NDYASESASNDKKQL
+583 NDFASESASNDKKQL

-613 GDTSGFNWSDINAA
+613 GDTSGFNWSDIDAA
-627 EETTCSGRQCLRLMI
+627 EETTCCGRQSLRLMI

-662 PLFIKYKKNG
+662 PLFVKYNDSNL
-672 VIDIKP
+672 IDIKT
-678 ISEIIDEQ
+678 IAEMIDED
-686 SINIDALGREYDY
+686 SVEVDVLGREYDY
-699 SNKEYQV
+699 SKKNYKV
-706 LCRSGWHDVNYIYRH
+706 LCRSGWCEPSYIYRH
-721 KTNKPIYEVTDG
+721 KTSKPIYTVSEGEMSID
-733 DMRIEVTED
+733 VTED
-742 HSLFNDKQEKIK
+742 HSLFTEDKKEIK
-754 PSEITESTSLEYYN
+754 PSQIKSTTKLEYYT
-768 DVVSC
+768 DK
-773 DTAFDLPSI
+773 SI
-782 IVSEMAKQV
+782 YSDFNTLTQ
-791 ATGEL
+791 
-796 DRVPIF
+796 
-802 ILNCNK
+802 K
-808 ETMSTFYSTFMD
+808 EYD
-820 NYNLEIEYSKTCL
+820 YVSKTYGGTVAIMNADKLTKKIWFNLHKNDNFKTKKDL
-833 AGLMHIKRILN
+833 AVFQFIKNSL
-844 GEKGA
+844 

>member
-1 MTEVTKEEIDS
+1 MAEVSKEQIES
-12 FLNGTDPQERIIK
+12 FLNGSNPQERIIK

-31 ESKIHVVYRD
+31 DSKIHVIYRD
-41 EDGKMRIQHDDFYP
+41 EDGKMRIEHDDFYP
-55 FVWCKLSVCTKLYG
+55 FVWCKLSVCTKLYN
-69 GNRETLKHQM
+69 GNRETLKQQM

-90 TNNSEGTTPERM
+90 TNNSDGITPERM
-102 EKGFKF
+102 ENGFRF
-108 MFYAS
+108 MFYAQ

-124 FENGGCPVYGNK
+124 FENGGCPVYGK
-136 NDTESSNR
+136 RDDSSNR

-196 IGIRTNKGFQKIITV
+196 IGIRTNKGYQKIITI
-211 EGSTPQEKANNE
+211 EGDTQSEKFENE
-223 IFAIDEF
+223 IKAIDEF
-230 FKIVHDINPDVIT
+230 FRIIREINPDVIT

-249 FDWNFIAVR
+249 FDWNFISVR
-258 LELAGTSLKEFTKDY
+258 LELAGTSMKEFTKDY

-284 QSVLKLGGEMEYF
+284 QAVLKLGGEMEYY

-347 GKLIDETWLDL
+347 GKLIDETWLNL
-358 NKVYAFNDDNGHWFK
+358 NKVYAFNDDNGNWFK
-373 TNSDTFNKTY
+373 TEPKTFEKTFTNSDGVVTN
-383 KNDNGD
+383 
-389 ELLRYT
+389 RYT

-403 IDNQNNEE
+403 IDNQTNEE
-411 FEFVTGRYV
+411 FEFVTGRYI
-420 AERYLMD
+420 AERYLLD

-463 ALWKYILL
+463 ALWKYILM
-471 GWAYEHNLALPDYT
+471 GWSYENGLALPDFT
-485 PRKTFTGGLSRL
+485 PRKSFTGGLSRL

-522 GIHTDIDIMG
+522 GIETNIDIMG

-547 YKGLKAEYKSKSKK
+547 YKGLKAEFGGKSKK
-561 EMAKLEE
+561 MRKLLE
-568 LTPNTKEYNETLQQA
+568 TMTKGTKEYAETEQKM
-583 NDYASESASNDKKQL
+583 NDFASESASNDKKQL

-613 GDTSGFNWSDINAA
+613 GDTSGFNWSDIDAA
-627 EETTCSGRQCLRLMI
+627 EETTCCGRQSLRLMI

-662 PLFIKYKKNG
+662 PLFVKYNDSNL
-672 VIDIKP
+672 IDIKT
-678 ISEIIDEQ
+678 IAEMIDED
-686 SINIDALGREYDY
+686 SVEVDVLGREYDY
-699 SNKEYQV
+699 SKKNYKV
-706 LCRSGWHDVNYIYRH
+706 LCRSGWCEPSYIYRH
-721 KTNKPIYEVTDG
+721 KTSKPIYTVSEGEMSID
-733 DMRIEVTED
+733 VTED
-742 HSLFNDKQEKIK
+742 HSLFTEDKKEIK
-754 PSEITESTSLEYYN
+754 PSQIKSTTKLEYYT
-768 DVVSC
+768 DK
-773 DTAFDLPSI
+773 SI
-782 IVSEMAKQV
+782 YSDFNTLTQ
-791 ATGEL
+791 
-796 DRVPIF
+796 
-802 ILNCNK
+802 K
-808 ETMSTFYSTFMD
+808 EYD
-820 NYNLEIEYSKTCL
+820 YVSKTYGGTVAIMNADKLTKKIWFNLHKNDTFKTKKDL
-833 AGLMHIKRILN
+833 AVFQFIKNSL
-844 GEKGA
+844 

>member
-1 MTEVTKEEIDS
+1 MAEVSKEQIES
-12 FLNGTDPQERIIK
+12 FLNGSNPQERIIK

-31 ESKIHVVYRD
+31 DSKIHVIYRD
-41 EDGKMRIQHDDFYP
+41 EDGKMRIEHDDFYP
-55 FVWCKLSVCTKLYG
+55 FVWCKLSVCTKLYN
-69 GNRETLKHQM
+69 GNRETLKQQM

-90 TNNSEGTTPERM
+90 TNNSDGITPERM
-102 EKGFKF
+102 ENGFRF
-108 MFYAS
+108 MFYAQ

-124 FENGGCPVYGNK
+124 FENGGCPVYGRK
-136 NDTESSNR
+136 DDSSNR

-196 IGIRTNKGFQKIITV
+196 IGIRTNKGYQKIITI
-211 EGSTPQEKANNE
+211 EGDTQSEKFENE
-223 IFAIDEF
+223 IKAIDEF
-230 FKIVHDINPDVIT
+230 FRIIREINPDVIT

-249 FDWNFIAVR
+249 FDWNFISVR
-258 LELAGTSLKEFTKDY
+258 LELAGTSMKEFTKDY

-284 QSVLKLGGEMEYF
+284 QAVLKLGGEMEYY

-347 GKLIDETWLDL
+347 GKLIDETWLNL
-358 NKVYAFNDDNGHWFK
+358 NKVYAFNDDNGNWFK
-373 TNSDTFNKTY
+373 TEPKTFEKTFTNSDGVVTN
-383 KNDNGD
+383 
-389 ELLRYT
+389 RYT

-403 IDNQNNEE
+403 IDNQTNEE
-411 FEFVTGRYV
+411 FEFVTGRYI
-420 AERYLMD
+420 AERYLLD

-463 ALWKYILL
+463 ALWKYILM
-471 GWAYEHNLALPDYT
+471 GWSYENGLALPDFT
-485 PRKTFTGGLSRL
+485 PRKSFTGGLSRL

-522 GIHTDIDIMG
+522 GIETNIDIMG

-547 YKGLKAEYKSKSKK
+547 YKGLKAEFGGKSKK
-561 EMAKLEE
+561 MRKLLE
-568 LTPNTKEYNETLQQA
+568 TMTKGTKEYAETEQKM
-583 NDYASESASNDKKQL
+583 NDFASESASNDKKQL

-613 GDTSGFNWSDINAA
+613 GDTSGFNWSDIDAA
-627 EETTCSGRQCLRLMI
+627 EETTCCGRQSLRLMI

-662 PLFIKYKKNG
+662 PLFVKYNDSNL
-672 VIDIKP
+672 IDIKT
-678 ISEIIDEQ
+678 IAEMIDED
-686 SINIDALGREYDY
+686 SVEVDVLGREYDY
-699 SNKEYQV
+699 SKKNYKV
-706 LCRSGWHDVNYIYRH
+706 LCRSGWCEPSYIYRH
-721 KTNKPIYEVTDG
+721 KTSKPIYTVSEGEMSID
-733 DMRIEVTED
+733 VTED
-742 HSLFNDKQEKIK
+742 HSLFTEDKKEIK
-754 PSEITESTSLEYYN
+754 PSQIKSTTKLEYFN
-768 DVVSC
+768 DK
-773 DTAFDLPSI
+773 SI
-782 IVSEMAKQV
+782 YSDFNTLTQ
-791 ATGEL
+791 
-796 DRVPIF
+796 
-802 ILNCNK
+802 K
-808 ETMSTFYSTFMD
+808 EYD
-820 NYNLEIEYSKTCL
+820 YVSKTYGGTVAIMNADKLTKKIWFNLHKNDNFKTKKDL
-833 AGLMHIKRILN
+833 AVFQFIKNSL
-844 GEKGA
+844 

>member
-1 MTEVTKEEIDS
+1 MAEVSKEQIES
-12 FLNGTDPQERIIK
+12 FLNGSNPQERIIK

-31 ESKIHVVYRD
+31 ESKIHVIYRD
-41 EDGKMRIQHDDFYP
+41 EDGKMRIEHDDFYP
-55 FVWCKLSVCTKLYG
+55 FVWCKLSVCTKLYN
-69 GNRETLKHQM
+69 GNRETLKQQM

-90 TNNSEGTTPERM
+90 TNNSDGITPERM
-102 EKGFKF
+102 ENGFRF
-108 MFYAS
+108 MFYAQ

-124 FENGGCPVYGNK
+124 FENGGCPVYGRK
-136 NDTESSNR
+136 DDSSNR

-196 IGIRTNKGFQKIITV
+196 IGIRTNKGYQKIITI
-211 EGSTPQEKANNE
+211 EGDTQSEKFENE
-223 IFAIDEF
+223 IKAIDEF
-230 FKIVHDINPDVIT
+230 FRIIREINPDVIT

-249 FDWNFIAVR
+249 FDWNFISVR
-258 LELAGTSLKEFTKDY
+258 LELAGTSMKEFTKDY
-273 FNGVGIYKKNK
+273 FNGIGIYKKNK
-284 QSVLKLGGEMEYF
+284 QAVLKLGGEMEYY

-347 GKLIDETWLDL
+347 GKLIDETWLNL
-358 NKVYAFNDDNGHWFK
+358 NKVYAFNDDNGNWFK
-373 TNSDTFNKTY
+373 TEPKTFEKTFTNSDGVVTN
-383 KNDNGD
+383 
-389 ELLRYT
+389 RYT

-403 IDNQNNEE
+403 IDNQTNEE
-411 FEFVTGRYV
+411 FEFVTGRYI
-420 AERYLMD
+420 AERYLLD

-463 ALWKYILL
+463 ALWKYILM
-471 GWAYEHNLALPDYT
+471 GWSYENGLALPDFT
-485 PRKTFTGGLSRL
+485 PRKSFTGGLSRL

-522 GIHTDIDIMG
+522 GIETNIDIMG

-547 YKGLKAEYKSKSKK
+547 YKGLKAEFGGKSKK
-561 EMAKLEE
+561 MRKLLE
-568 LTPNTKEYNETLQQA
+568 TMTKGTKEYAETEQKM
-583 NDYASESASNDKKQL
+583 NDFASESASNDKKQL

-613 GDTSGFNWSDINAA
+613 GDTSGFNWSDIDAA
-627 EETTCSGRQCLRLMI
+627 EETTCCGRQSLRLMI

-662 PLFIKYKKNG
+662 PLFVKYNDSNL
-672 VIDIKP
+672 IDIKT
-678 ISEIIDEQ
+678 IAEMIDED
-686 SINIDALGREYDY
+686 SVEVDVLGREYDY
-699 SNKEYQV
+699 SKKNYKV
-706 LCRSGWHDVNYIYRH
+706 LCRSGWCEPSYIYRH
-721 KTNKPIYEVTDG
+721 KTSKPIYTVSEGEMSID
-733 DMRIEVTED
+733 VTED
-742 HSLFNDKQEKIK
+742 HSLFTEDKKEIK
-754 PSEITESTSLEYYN
+754 PSQIKSNTKLEYYK
-768 DVVSC
+768 DK
-773 DTAFDLPSI
+773 SI
-782 IVSEMAKQV
+782 YSDFNTVTQ
-791 ATGEL
+791 
-796 DRVPIF
+796 
-802 ILNCNK
+802 K
-808 ETMSTFYSTFMD
+808 EYD
-820 NYNLEIEYSKTCL
+820 YVSKTYGGTVAIMNADKLTKKIWFNLHKNDKFKTKKDL
-833 AGLMHIKRILN
+833 AVFQFIKNSL
-844 GEKGA
+844 

>member
-1 MTEVTKEEIDS
+1 MAEVSKEQIES
-12 FLNGTDPQERIIK
+12 FLNGSNPQERIIK

-31 ESKIHVVYRD
+31 DSKIHVIYRD
-41 EDGKMRIQHDDFYP
+41 EDGKMRIEHDDFYP
-55 FVWCKLSVCTKLYG
+55 FVWCKLSVCTKLYN
-69 GNRETLKHQM
+69 GNRETLKQQM

-90 TNNSEGTTPERM
+90 TNNSDGITPERM
-102 EKGFKF
+102 ENGFRF
-108 MFYAS
+108 MFYAQ

-124 FENGGCPVYGNK
+124 FENGGCPVYGRK
-136 NDTESSNR
+136 DDSSNR

-196 IGIRTNKGFQKIITV
+196 IGIRTNKGYQKIITI
-211 EGSTPQEKANNE
+211 EGDTQSEKFENE
-223 IFAIDEF
+223 IKAIDEF
-230 FKIVHDINPDVIT
+230 FRIIREINPDVIT

-249 FDWNFIAVR
+249 FDWNFISVR
-258 LELAGTSLKEFTKDY
+258 LELAGTSMKEFTKDY

-284 QSVLKLGGEMEYF
+284 QAVLKLGGEMEYY

-347 GKLIDETWLDL
+347 GKLIDETWLNL
-358 NKVYAFNDDNGHWFK
+358 NKVYAFNDDNGNWFK
-373 TNSDTFNKTY
+373 TEPKTFEKTFTNSDGVVTN
-383 KNDNGD
+383 
-389 ELLRYT
+389 RYT

-403 IDNQNNEE
+403 IDNQTNEE
-411 FEFVTGRYV
+411 FEFVTGRYI
-420 AERYLMD
+420 AERYLLD

-463 ALWKYILL
+463 ALWKYILM
-471 GWAYEHNLALPDYT
+471 GWSYENGLALPDFT
-485 PRKTFTGGLSRL
+485 PRKSFTGGLSRL

-522 GIHTDIDIMG
+522 GIETNIDIMG

-547 YKGLKAEYKSKSKK
+547 YKGLKAEFGGKSKK
-561 EMAKLEE
+561 MRKLLE
-568 LTPNTKEYNETLQQA
+568 TMTKGTKEYAETEQKM
-583 NDYASESASNDKKQL
+583 NDFASESASNDKKQL

-613 GDTSGFNWSDINAA
+613 GDTSGFNWSDIDAA
-627 EETTCSGRQCLRLMI
+627 EETTCCGRQSLRLMI

-662 PLFIKYKKNG
+662 PLFVKYNDSNL
-672 VIDIKP
+672 IDIKT
-678 ISEIIDEQ
+678 IAEMIDED
-686 SINIDALGREYDY
+686 SVKVDVLGREYDY
-699 SNKEYQV
+699 SKKNYKV
-706 LCRSGWHDVNYIYRH
+706 LCRSGWCEPSYIYRH
-721 KTNKPIYEVTDG
+721 KTSKPIYTVSEGEMSID
-733 DMRIEVTED
+733 VTED
-742 HSLFNDKQEKIK
+742 HSLFTEDKKEIK
-754 PSEITESTSLEYYN
+754 PSQINQTTKLEYYT
-768 DVVSC
+768 DK
-773 DTAFDLPSI
+773 SI
-782 IVSEMAKQV
+782 YTDFNTLTQ
-791 ATGEL
+791 
-796 DRVPIF
+796 
-802 ILNCNK
+802 K
-808 ETMSTFYSTFMD
+808 EYD
-820 NYNLEIEYSKTCL
+820 YVSKTYGGTVAIMNADKLTKKIWFNLHKNDNFKTKKDL
-833 AGLMHIKRILN
+833 AVFQFIKNSL
-844 GEKGA
+844 

>member
-1 MTEVTKEEIDS
+1 MAEVSKEQIES
-12 FLNGTDPQERIIK
+12 FLNGSNPQERIIK

-31 ESKIHVVYRD
+31 DSKIHVIYRD
-41 EDGKMRIQHDDFYP
+41 EDGKMRIEHDDFYP
-55 FVWCKLSVCTKLYG
+55 FVWCKLSVCTKLYN
-69 GNRETLKHQM
+69 GNRETLKQQM

-90 TNNSEGTTPERM
+90 TNNSDGITPERM
-102 EKGFKF
+102 ENGFRF
-108 MFYAS
+108 MFYAQ

-124 FENGGCPVYGNK
+124 FENGGCPVYGRK
-136 NDTESSNR
+136 DDSSNR

-196 IGIRTNKGFQKIITV
+196 IGIRTNKGYQKIITI
-211 EGSTPQEKANNE
+211 EGDTQSEKFENE
-223 IFAIDEF
+223 IKAIDEF
-230 FKIVHDINPDVIT
+230 FRIIREINPDVIT

-249 FDWNFIAVR
+249 FDWNFISVR
-258 LELAGTSLKEFTKDY
+258 LELAGTSMKEFTKDY

-284 QSVLKLGGEMEYF
+284 QAVLKLGGEMEYY

-347 GKLIDETWLDL
+347 GKLIDETWLNL
-358 NKVYAFNDDNGHWFK
+358 NKVYAFNDDNGNWFK
-373 TNSDTFNKTY
+373 TEPKTFEKTFTNSDGVVTN
-383 KNDNGD
+383 
-389 ELLRYT
+389 RYT

-403 IDNQNNEE
+403 IDNQTNEE
-411 FEFVTGRYV
+411 FEFVTGRYI
-420 AERYLMD
+420 AERYLLD

-463 ALWKYILL
+463 ALWKYILM
-471 GWAYEHNLALPDYT
+471 GWSYENGLALPDFT
-485 PRKTFTGGLSRL
+485 PRKSFTGGLSRL

-522 GIHTDIDIMG
+522 GIETNIDIMG

-547 YKGLKAEYKSKSKK
+547 YKGLKAEFGGKSKQ
-561 EMAKLEE
+561 MRKLLE
-568 LTPNTKEYNETLQQA
+568 TMTKGTKEYAETEQKM
-583 NDYASESASNDKKQL
+583 NDFASESASNDKKQL

-613 GDTSGFNWSDINAA
+613 GDTSGFNWSDIDAA
-627 EETTCSGRQCLRLMI
+627 EETTCCGRQSLRLMI

-662 PLFIKYKKNG
+662 PLFVKYNDSNL
-672 VIDIKP
+672 IDIKT
-678 ISEIIDEQ
+678 IAEMIDED
-686 SINIDALGREYDY
+686 SVEVDVLGREYDY
-699 SNKEYQV
+699 SKKNYKV
-706 LCRSGWHDVNYIYRH
+706 LCRSGWCEPSYIYRH
-721 KTNKPIYEVTDG
+721 KTSKPIYTVSEGEMSID
-733 DMRIEVTED
+733 VTED
-742 HSLFNDKQEKIK
+742 HSLFTEDKKEIK
-754 PSEITESTSLEYYN
+754 PSEIKPNTRLEYHTDKSIYN
-768 DVVSC
+768 DFNTV
-773 DTAFDLPSI
+773 T
-782 IVSEMAKQV
+782 Q
-791 ATGEL
+791 
-796 DRVPIF
+796 
-802 ILNCNK
+802 K
-808 ETMSTFYSTFMD
+808 EYD
-820 NYNLEIEYSKTCL
+820 YVSKTYGGTVAIMNADKLTKKIWFNLHKNDKFKTKKDL
-833 AGLMHIKRILN
+833 AVFQFIKNSL
-844 GEKGA
+844 

>member
-1 MTEVTKEEIDS
+1 MAEVSKEQIES
-12 FLNGTDPQERIIK
+12 FLNGSNPQERIIK

-31 ESKIHVVYRD
+31 ESKIHVIYRD
-41 EDGKMRIQHDDFYP
+41 EDGKMRIEHDDFYP
-55 FVWCKLSVCTKLYG
+55 FVWCKLSVCTKLYN
-69 GNRETLKHQM
+69 GNRETLKQQM

-90 TNNSEGTTPERM
+90 TNNSDGITPERM
-102 EKGFKF
+102 ENGFRF
-108 MFYAS
+108 MFYAQ

-124 FENGGCPVYGNK
+124 FENGGCPVYGRK
-136 NDTESSNR
+136 DDSSNR

-196 IGIRTNKGFQKIITV
+196 IGIRTNKGYQKIITI
-211 EGSTPQEKANNE
+211 EGDTQSEKFENE
-223 IFAIDEF
+223 IKAIDEF
-230 FKIVHDINPDVIT
+230 FRIIREINPDVIT

-249 FDWNFIAVR
+249 FDWNFISVR
-258 LELAGTSLKEFTKDY
+258 LELAGTSMKEFTKDY
-273 FNGVGIYKKNK
+273 FNGIGIYKKNK
-284 QSVLKLGGEMEYF
+284 QAVLKLGGEMEYY

-347 GKLIDETWLDL
+347 GKLIDETWLNL
-358 NKVYAFNDDNGHWFK
+358 NKVYAFNDDNGNWFK
-373 TNSDTFNKTY
+373 TEPKTFEKTFTNSDGVVTN
-383 KNDNGD
+383 
-389 ELLRYT
+389 RYT

-403 IDNQNNEE
+403 IDNQTNEE
-411 FEFVTGRYV
+411 FEFVTGRYI
-420 AERYLMD
+420 AERYLLD

-463 ALWKYILL
+463 ALWKYILM
-471 GWAYEHNLALPDYT
+471 GWSYENGLALPDFT
-485 PRKTFTGGLSRL
+485 PRKSFTGGLSRL

-522 GIHTDIDIMG
+522 GIETNIDIMG

-547 YKGLKAEYKSKSKK
+547 YKGLKAEFGGKSKQ
-561 EMAKLEE
+561 MRKLLE
-568 LTPNTKEYNETLQQA
+568 TMTKGTKEYAETEQKM
-583 NDYASESASNDKKQL
+583 NDFASESASNDKKQL

-613 GDTSGFNWSDINAA
+613 GDTSGFNWSDIDAA
-627 EETTCSGRQCLRLMI
+627 EETTCCGRQSLRLMI

-662 PLFIKYKKNG
+662 PLFVKYNDSNL
-672 VIDIKP
+672 IDIKT
-678 ISEIIDEQ
+678 IAEMIDED
-686 SINIDALGREYDY
+686 SVEVDVLGREYDY
-699 SNKEYQV
+699 SKKDYKV
-706 LCRSGWHDVNYIYRH
+706 LCRSGWCEPSYIYRH
-721 KTNKPIYEVTDG
+721 KTSKPIYTVSEGEMSID
-733 DMRIEVTED
+733 VTED
-742 HSLFNDKQEKIK
+742 HSLFTEDKKEIK
-754 PSEITESTSLEYYN
+754 PSQIKSTTKLEYYS
-768 DVVSC
+768 DE
-773 DTAFDLPSI
+773 SI
-782 IVSEMAKQV
+782 YTDFNTVTQ
-791 ATGEL
+791 
-796 DRVPIF
+796 
-802 ILNCNK
+802 K
-808 ETMSTFYSTFMD
+808 EYD
-820 NYNLEIEYSKTCL
+820 YVSKTYGGTVAIMNADKLTKKIWFNLHKNDNFKTKKDLAVFQFIKNCL
-833 AGLMHIKRILN
+833 
-844 GEKGA
+844 

>member
-1 MTEVTKEEIDS
+1 MAEVSKEQIES
-12 FLNGTDPQERIIK
+12 FLNGSNPQERIIK

-31 ESKIHVVYRD
+31 DSKIHVIYRD
-41 EDGKMRIQHDDFYP
+41 EDGKMRIEHDDFYP
-55 FVWCKLSVCTKLYG
+55 FVWCKLSVCTKLYN
-69 GNRETLKHQM
+69 GNRETLKQQM

-90 TNNSEGTTPERM
+90 TNNSDGITPERM
-102 EKGFKF
+102 ENGFRF
-108 MFYAS
+108 MFYAQ

-124 FENGGCPVYGNK
+124 FENGGCPVYGRK
-136 NDTESSNR
+136 DDSSNR

-196 IGIRTNKGFQKIITV
+196 IGIRTNKGYQKIITI
-211 EGSTPQEKANNE
+211 EGDTQSEKFENE
-223 IFAIDEF
+223 IKAIDEF
-230 FKIVHDINPDVIT
+230 FRIIREINPDVIT

-249 FDWNFIAVR
+249 FDWNFISVR
-258 LELAGTSLKEFTKDY
+258 LELAGTSMKEFTKDY

-284 QSVLKLGGEMEYF
+284 QAVLKLGGEMEYY

-347 GKLIDETWLDL
+347 GKLIDETWLNL
-358 NKVYAFNDDNGHWFK
+358 NKVYAFNDDNGNWFK
-373 TNSDTFNKTY
+373 TEPKTFEKTFTNSDGVVTN
-383 KNDNGD
+383 
-389 ELLRYT
+389 RYT

-403 IDNQNNEE
+403 IDNQTNEE
-411 FEFVTGRYV
+411 FEFVTGRYI
-420 AERYLMD
+420 AERYLLD

-463 ALWKYILL
+463 ALWKYILM
-471 GWAYEHNLALPDYT
+471 GWSYENGLALPDFT
-485 PRKTFTGGLSRL
+485 PRKSFTGGLSRL

-522 GIHTDIDIMG
+522 GIETNIDIMG

-547 YKGLKAEYKSKSKK
+547 YKGLKAEFGGKSKQ
-561 EMAKLEE
+561 MRKLLE
-568 LTPNTKEYNETLQQA
+568 TMTKGTKEYAETEQKM
-583 NDYASESASNDKKQL
+583 NDFASESASNDKKQL

-613 GDTSGFNWSDINAA
+613 GDTSGFNWSDIDAA
-627 EETTCSGRQCLRLMI
+627 EETTCCGRQSLRLMI

-662 PLFIKYKKNG
+662 PLFVKYNDSNL
-672 VIDIKP
+672 IDIKT
-678 ISEIIDEQ
+678 IAEMIDED
-686 SINIDALGREYDY
+686 SVEVDVLGREYDY
-699 SNKEYQV
+699 SKKNYKV
-706 LCRSGWHDVNYIYRH
+706 LCRSGWCEPSYIYRH
-721 KTNKPIYEVTDG
+721 KTSKPIYTVSEGEMSID
-733 DMRIEVTED
+733 VTED
-742 HSLFNDKQEKIK
+742 HSLFTEDKKEIK
-754 PSEITESTSLEYYN
+754 PSQIKSTTKLEYYTDKSIYSDFNTVTQKEYDYVAKTYGGTVAIMNADKLTKKIWFNLHKN
-768 DVVSC
+768 DNFK
-773 DTAFDLPSI
+773 TKKDLA
-782 IVSEMAKQV
+782 VFQ
-791 ATGEL
+791 
-796 DRVPIF
+796 F
-802 ILNCNK
+802 IK
-808 ETMSTFYSTFMD
+808 
-820 NYNLEIEYSKTCL
+820 NYL
-833 AGLMHIKRILN
+833 
-844 GEKGA
+844 

>member
-1 MTEVTKEEIDS
+1 MAEVSKEQIES
-12 FLNGTDPQERIIK
+12 FLNGSNPQERIIK

-31 ESKIHVVYRD
+31 DSKIHVIYRD
-41 EDGKMRIQHDDFYP
+41 EDGKMRIEHDDFYP
-55 FVWCKLSVCTKLYG
+55 FVWCKLSVCTKLYN
-69 GNRETLKHQM
+69 GNRETLKQQM

-90 TNNSEGTTPERM
+90 TNNSDGITPERM
-102 EKGFKF
+102 ENGFRF
-108 MFYAS
+108 MFYAQ

-124 FENGGCPVYGNK
+124 FENGGCPVYGK
-136 NDTESSNR
+136 RDDSSNR

-196 IGIRTNKGFQKIITV
+196 IGIRTNKGYQKIITI
-211 EGSTPQEKANNE
+211 EGDTQSEKFENE
-223 IFAIDEF
+223 IKAIDEF
-230 FKIVHDINPDVIT
+230 FRIIREINPDVIT

-249 FDWNFIAVR
+249 FDWNFISVR
-258 LELAGTSLKEFTKDY
+258 LELAGTSMKEFTKDY

-284 QSVLKLGGEMEYF
+284 QAVLKLGGEMEYY

-347 GKLIDETWLDL
+347 GKLIDETWLNL
-358 NKVYAFNDDNGHWFK
+358 NKVYAFNDDNGNWFK
-373 TNSDTFNKTY
+373 TEPKTFEKTFTNSDGVVTN
-383 KNDNGD
+383 
-389 ELLRYT
+389 RYT

-403 IDNQNNEE
+403 IDNQTNEE
-411 FEFVTGRYV
+411 FEFVTGRYI
-420 AERYLMD
+420 AERYLLD

-463 ALWKYILL
+463 ALWKYILM
-471 GWAYEHNLALPDYT
+471 GWSYENGLALPDFT
-485 PRKTFTGGLSRL
+485 PRKSFTGGLSRL

-522 GIHTDIDIMG
+522 GIETNIDIMG

-547 YKGLKAEYKSKSKK
+547 YKGLKAEFGGKSKQ
-561 EMAKLEE
+561 MRKLLE
-568 LTPNTKEYNETLQQA
+568 TMTKGTKEYAETEQKM
-583 NDYASESASNDKKQL
+583 NDFASESASNDKKQL

-613 GDTSGFNWSDINAA
+613 GDTSGFNWSDIDAA
-627 EETTCSGRQCLRLMI
+627 EETTCCGRQSLRLMI

-662 PLFIKYKKNG
+662 PLFVKYNDSNL
-672 VIDIKP
+672 IDIKT
-678 ISEIIDEQ
+678 IAEMIDED
-686 SINIDALGREYDY
+686 SVEVDVLGREYDY
-699 SNKEYQV
+699 SKKNYKV
-706 LCRSGWHDVNYIYRH
+706 LCRSGWCEPSYIYRH
-721 KTNKPIYEVTDG
+721 KTSKPIYTVSEGEMSID
-733 DMRIEVTED
+733 VTED
-742 HSLFNDKQEKIK
+742 HSLFTEDKKEIK
-754 PSEITESTSLEYYN
+754 PSQIKSTTKLEYFNDKSIYSDFNTVTQKEYN
-768 DVVSC
+768 YV
-773 DTAFDLPSI
+773 
-782 IVSEMAKQV
+782 
-791 ATGEL
+791 
-796 DRVPIF
+796 
-802 ILNCNK
+802 
-808 ETMSTFYSTFMD
+808 
-820 NYNLEIEYSKTCL
+820 SKTYGGTVAIMNADKLTKKIWFNLHKNDTFKTKKDL
-833 AGLMHIKRILN
+833 AVFQFIKNSL
-844 GEKGA
+844 

>member
-1 MTEVTKEEIDS
+1 MAEVSKEQIES
-12 FLNGTDPQERIIK
+12 FLNGSNPQERIIK

-31 ESKIHVVYRD
+31 DSKIHVIYRD
-41 EDGKMRIQHDDFYP
+41 EDGKMRIEHDDFYP
-55 FVWCKLSVCTKLYG
+55 FVWCKLSVCTKLYN
-69 GNRETLKHQM
+69 GNRETLKQQM

-90 TNNSEGTTPERM
+90 TNNSDGITPERM
-102 EKGFKF
+102 ENGFRF
-108 MFYAS
+108 MFYAQ

-124 FENGGCPVYGNK
+124 FENGGCPVYGRK
-136 NDTESSNR
+136 DDSSNR

-196 IGIRTNKGFQKIITV
+196 IGIRTNKGYQKIITI
-211 EGSTPQEKANNE
+211 EGDTQSEKFENE
-223 IFAIDEF
+223 IKAIDEF
-230 FKIVHDINPDVIT
+230 FRIIREINPDVIT

-249 FDWNFIAVR
+249 FDWNFISVR
-258 LELAGTSLKEFTKDY
+258 LELAGTSMKEFTKDY

-284 QSVLKLGGEMEYF
+284 QAVLKLGGEMEYY

-347 GKLIDETWLDL
+347 GKLIDETWLNL
-358 NKVYAFNDDNGHWFK
+358 NKVYAFNDDNGNWFK
-373 TNSDTFNKTY
+373 TEPKTFEKTFTNSDGVVTN
-383 KNDNGD
+383 
-389 ELLRYT
+389 RYT

-403 IDNQNNEE
+403 IDNQTNEE
-411 FEFVTGRYV
+411 FEFVTGRYI
-420 AERYLMD
+420 AERYLLD

-463 ALWKYILL
+463 ALWKYILM
-471 GWAYEHNLALPDYT
+471 GWSYENGLALPDFT
-485 PRKTFTGGLSRL
+485 PRKSFTGGLSRL

-522 GIHTDIDIMG
+522 GIETNIDIMG

-547 YKGLKAEYKSKSKK
+547 YKGLKAEFGGKSKQ
-561 EMAKLEE
+561 MRKLLE
-568 LTPNTKEYNETLQQA
+568 TMTKGTKEYAETEQKM
-583 NDYASESASNDKKQL
+583 NDFASESASNDKKQL

-613 GDTSGFNWSDINAA
+613 GDTSGFNWSDIDAA
-627 EETTCSGRQCLRLMI
+627 EETTCCGRQSLRLMI

-662 PLFIKYKKNG
+662 PLFVKYNDSNL
-672 VIDIKP
+672 IDIKT
-678 ISEIIDEQ
+678 IAEMIDED
-686 SINIDALGREYDY
+686 SVEVDVLGREYDY
-699 SNKEYQV
+699 SKKNYKV
-706 LCRSGWHDVNYIYRH
+706 LCRSGWCEPSYVYRH
-721 KTNKPIYEVTDG
+721 KTSKPIYTVSEGEMSID
-733 DMRIEVTED
+733 VTED
-742 HSLFNDKQEKIK
+742 HSLFTEDKKEIK
-754 PSEITESTSLEYYN
+754 PSEIKSNTKLEYYK
-768 DVVSC
+768 DK
-773 DTAFDLPSI
+773 SI
-782 IVSEMAKQV
+782 YTDFNTLTQ
-791 ATGEL
+791 
-796 DRVPIF
+796 
-802 ILNCNK
+802 K
-808 ETMSTFYSTFMD
+808 EYD
-820 NYNLEIEYSKTCL
+820 YVSKTYGGTVAIMNADKLTKKIWFNLHKNDTFKTKKDL
-833 AGLMHIKRILN
+833 AVFQFIKNSL
-844 GEKGA
+844 

>member
-1 MTEVTKEEIDS
+1 MAEVSKEQIES
-12 FLNGTDPQERIIK
+12 FLNGSNPQERIIK

-31 ESKIHVVYRD
+31 ESKIHVIYRD
-41 EDGKMRIQHDDFYP
+41 EDGKMRIEHDDFYP
-55 FVWCKLSVCTKLYG
+55 FVWCKLSVCTKLYN
-69 GNRETLKHQM
+69 GNRETLKQQM

-90 TNNSEGTTPERM
+90 TNNSDGITPERM
-102 EKGFKF
+102 ENGFRF
-108 MFYAS
+108 MFYAQ

-124 FENGGCPVYGNK
+124 FENGGCPVYGRK
-136 NDTESSNR
+136 DDSSNR

-196 IGIRTNKGFQKIITV
+196 IGIRTNKGYQKIITI
-211 EGSTPQEKANNE
+211 EGDTQSEKFENE
-223 IFAIDEF
+223 IKAIDEF
-230 FKIVHDINPDVIT
+230 FRIIREINPDVIT

-249 FDWNFIAVR
+249 FDWNFISVR
-258 LELAGTSLKEFTKDY
+258 LELAGTSMKEFTKDY

-284 QSVLKLGGEMEYF
+284 QAVLKLGGEMEYY

-347 GKLIDETWLDL
+347 GKLIDETWLNL
-358 NKVYAFNDDNGHWFK
+358 NKVYAFNDDNGNWFK
-373 TNSDTFNKTY
+373 TEPKTFEKTFTNSDGVVTN
-383 KNDNGD
+383 
-389 ELLRYT
+389 RYT

-403 IDNQNNEE
+403 IDNQTNEE
-411 FEFVTGRYV
+411 FEFVTGRYI
-420 AERYLMD
+420 AERYLLD

-463 ALWKYILL
+463 ALWKYILM
-471 GWAYEHNLALPDYT
+471 GWSYENGLALPDFT
-485 PRKTFTGGLSRL
+485 PRKSFTGGLSRL

-522 GIHTDIDIMG
+522 GIETNIDIMG

-547 YKGLKAEYKSKSKK
+547 YKGLKAEFGGKSKQ
-561 EMAKLEE
+561 MRKLLE
-568 LTPNTKEYNETLQQA
+568 TMTKGTKEYAETEQKM
-583 NDYASESASNDKKQL
+583 NDFASESASNDKKQL

-613 GDTSGFNWSDINAA
+613 GDTSGFNWSDIDAA
-627 EETTCSGRQCLRLMI
+627 EETTCCGRQSLRLMI

-662 PLFIKYKKNG
+662 PLFVKYNDSNL
-672 VIDIKP
+672 IDIKT
-678 ISEIIDEQ
+678 IAEMIDED
-686 SINIDALGREYDY
+686 SVEVDVLGREYDY
-699 SNKEYQV
+699 SKKNYKV
-706 LCRSGWHDVNYIYRH
+706 LCRSGWCEPSYIYRH
-721 KTNKPIYEVTDG
+721 KTSKPIYTVSEGEMSID
-733 DMRIEVTED
+733 VTED
-742 HSLFNDKQEKIK
+742 HSLFTEDKKEIK
-754 PSEITESTSLEYYN
+754 PSQIKSTTKLEYYT
-768 DVVSC
+768 DK
-773 DTAFDLPSI
+773 SI
-782 IVSEMAKQV
+782 YSDFNTLTQ
-791 ATGEL
+791 
-796 DRVPIF
+796 
-802 ILNCNK
+802 K
-808 ETMSTFYSTFMD
+808 EYD
-820 NYNLEIEYSKTCL
+820 YVSKTYGGTVAIMNADKLTKKIWFNLHKNDNFKTKKDL
-833 AGLMHIKRILN
+833 AVFQFIKNSL
-844 GEKGA
+844 

>member
-1 MTEVTKEEIDS
+1 MAEVSKEQIES
-12 FLNGTDPQERIIK
+12 FLNGSNPQERIIK

-31 ESKIHVVYRD
+31 DSKIHVIYRD
-41 EDGKMRIQHDDFYP
+41 EDGKMRIEHDDFYP
-55 FVWCKLSVCTKLYG
+55 FVWCKLSVCTKLYN
-69 GNRETLKHQM
+69 GNRETLKQQM

-90 TNNSEGTTPERM
+90 TNNSDGITPERM
-102 EKGFKF
+102 ENGFRF
-108 MFYAS
+108 MFYAQ

-124 FENGGCPVYGNK
+124 FENGGCPVYGK
-136 NDTESSNR
+136 RDDSSNR

-196 IGIRTNKGFQKIITV
+196 IGIRTNKGYQKIITI
-211 EGSTPQEKANNE
+211 EGDTQSEKFENE
-223 IFAIDEF
+223 IKAIDEF
-230 FKIVHDINPDVIT
+230 FRIIREINPDVIT

-249 FDWNFIAVR
+249 FDWNFISVR
-258 LELAGTSLKEFTKDY
+258 LELAGTSMKEFTKDY

-284 QSVLKLGGEMEYF
+284 QAVLKLGGEMEYY

-347 GKLIDETWLDL
+347 GKLIDETWLNL
-358 NKVYAFNDDNGHWFK
+358 NKVYAFNDDNGNWFK
-373 TNSDTFNKTY
+373 TEPKTFEKTFTNSDGVVTN
-383 KNDNGD
+383 
-389 ELLRYT
+389 RYT

-403 IDNQNNEE
+403 IDNQTNEE
-411 FEFVTGRYV
+411 FEFVTGRYI
-420 AERYLMD
+420 AERYLLD

-463 ALWKYILL
+463 ALWKYILM
-471 GWAYEHNLALPDYT
+471 GWSYENGLALPDFT
-485 PRKTFTGGLSRL
+485 PRKSFTGGLSRL

-522 GIHTDIDIMG
+522 GIETNIDIMG

-547 YKGLKAEYKSKSKK
+547 YKGLKAEFGGKSKQ
-561 EMAKLEE
+561 MRKLLE
-568 LTPNTKEYNETLQQA
+568 TMTKGTKEYAETEQKM
-583 NDYASESASNDKKQL
+583 NDFASESASNDKKQL

-613 GDTSGFNWSDINAA
+613 GDTSGFNWSDIDAA
-627 EETTCSGRQCLRLMI
+627 EETTCCGRQSLRLMI

-662 PLFIKYKKNG
+662 PLFVKYNDSNL
-672 VIDIKP
+672 IDIKT
-678 ISEIIDEQ
+678 IAEMIDED
-686 SINIDALGREYDY
+686 SVEVDVLGREYDY
-699 SNKEYQV
+699 SKKNYKV
-706 LCRSGWHDVNYIYRH
+706 LCRSGWCEPSYIYRH
-721 KTNKPIYEVTDG
+721 KTSKPIYTVSEGEMSID
-733 DMRIEVTED
+733 VTED
-742 HSLFNDKQEKIK
+742 HSLFTEDKKEIK
-754 PSEITESTSLEYYN
+754 PSQIKSNTKLEYYT
-768 DVVSC
+768 DK
-773 DTAFDLPSI
+773 SI
-782 IVSEMAKQV
+782 YTDFNTVTQ
-791 ATGEL
+791 
-796 DRVPIF
+796 
-802 ILNCNK
+802 K
-808 ETMSTFYSTFMD
+808 EYD
-820 NYNLEIEYSKTCL
+820 YVSKTYGGTVAIMNADKLTKKIWFNLHKNDKFKTKKDL
-833 AGLMHIKRILN
+833 AVFQFIKNSL
-844 GEKGA
+844 

>member
-1 MTEVTKEEIDS
+1 MAEVSKEQIES
-12 FLNGTDPQERIIK
+12 FLNGSNPQERIIK

-31 ESKIHVVYRD
+31 DSKIHVIYRD
-41 EDGKMRIQHDDFYP
+41 EDGKMRIEHDDFYP
-55 FVWCKLSVCTKLYG
+55 FVWCKLSVCMKLYN
-69 GNRETLKHQM
+69 GNRETLKQQM

-90 TNNSEGTTPERM
+90 TNNSDGITPERM
-102 EKGFKF
+102 ENGFRF
-108 MFYAS
+108 MFYAQ

-124 FENGGCPVYGNK
+124 FENGGCPVYGRK
-136 NDTESSNR
+136 DDSSNR

-196 IGIRTNKGFQKIITV
+196 IGIRTNKGYQKIITI
-211 EGSTPQEKANNE
+211 EGDTQSEKFENE
-223 IFAIDEF
+223 IKAIDEF
-230 FKIVHDINPDVIT
+230 FRIIREINPDVIT

-249 FDWNFIAVR
+249 FDWNFISVR
-258 LELAGTSLKEFTKDY
+258 LELAGTSMKEFTKDY

-284 QSVLKLGGEMEYF
+284 QAVLKLGGEMEYY

-347 GKLIDETWLDL
+347 GKLIDETWLNL
-358 NKVYAFNDDNGHWFK
+358 NKVYAFNDDNGNWFK
-373 TNSDTFNKTY
+373 TEPKTFEKTFTNSDGVVTN
-383 KNDNGD
+383 
-389 ELLRYT
+389 RYT

-403 IDNQNNEE
+403 IDNQTNEE
-411 FEFVTGRYV
+411 FEFVTGRYI
-420 AERYLMD
+420 AERYLLD

-463 ALWKYILL
+463 ALWKYILM
-471 GWAYEHNLALPDYT
+471 GWSYENGLALPDFT
-485 PRKTFTGGLSRL
+485 PRKSFTGGLSRL

-522 GIHTDIDIMG
+522 GIETNIDIMG

-547 YKGLKAEYKSKSKK
+547 YKGLKAEFGGKSKQ
-561 EMAKLEE
+561 MRKLLE
-568 LTPNTKEYNETLQQA
+568 TIPKGTKEYAETEQKM
-583 NDYASESASNDKKQL
+583 NDFASESASNDKKQL

-613 GDTSGFNWSDINAA
+613 GDTSGFNWSDIDAA
-627 EETTCSGRQCLRLMI
+627 EETTCCGRQSLRLMI

-662 PLFIKYKKNG
+662 PLFVKYNDSNL
-672 VIDIKP
+672 IDIKT
-678 ISEIIDEQ
+678 IAEMIDED
-686 SINIDALGREYDY
+686 SVEVDVLGREYDY
-699 SNKEYQV
+699 SKKNYKV
-706 LCRSGWHDVNYIYRH
+706 LCRSGWCEPSYIYRH
-721 KTNKPIYEVTDG
+721 KTSKPIYTVSEGEMSID
-733 DMRIEVTED
+733 VTED
-742 HSLFNDKQEKIK
+742 HSLFTEDKKEIK
-754 PSEITESTSLEYYN
+754 PSQIKSTTKLEYYT
-768 DVVSC
+768 DK
-773 DTAFDLPSI
+773 SI
-782 IVSEMAKQV
+782 YTDFNTLTQ
-791 ATGEL
+791 
-796 DRVPIF
+796 
-802 ILNCNK
+802 K
-808 ETMSTFYSTFMD
+808 EYD
-820 NYNLEIEYSKTCL
+820 YVSKTYGGTVAIMNANKLTKKIWFNLHKNDNFKTKKDL
-833 AGLMHIKRILN
+833 AVFQFIKNSL
-844 GEKGA
+844 

>member
-1 MTEVTKEEIDS
+1 MAEVSKEQIES
-12 FLNGTDPQERIIK
+12 FLNGSNPQERIIK

-31 ESKIHVVYRD
+31 DSKIHVIYRD
-41 EDGKMRIQHDDFYP
+41 EDGKMRIEHDDFYP
-55 FVWCKLSVCTKLYG
+55 FVWCKLSVCTKLYN
-69 GNRETLKHQM
+69 GNRETLKQQM

-90 TNNSEGTTPERM
+90 TNNSDGITPERM
-102 EKGFKF
+102 ENGFRF
-108 MFYAS
+108 MFYAQ

-124 FENGGCPVYGNK
+124 FENGGCPVYGRK
-136 NDTESSNR
+136 DDSSNR

-178 TWDLETEGLDPH
+178 TWDLETDGLDPH

-196 IGIRTNKGFQKIITV
+196 IGIRTNKGYQKIITI
-211 EGSTPQEKANNE
+211 EGDTQSEKFENE
-223 IFAIDEF
+223 IKAIDEF
-230 FKIVHDINPDVIT
+230 FRIIREINPDVIT

-249 FDWNFIAVR
+249 FDWNFISVR
-258 LELAGTSLKEFTKDY
+258 LELAGTSMKEFTKDY

-284 QSVLKLGGEMEYF
+284 QAVLKLGGEMEYY

-347 GKLIDETWLDL
+347 GKLIDETWLNL
-358 NKVYAFNDDNGHWFK
+358 NKVYAFNDDNGNWFK
-373 TNSDTFNKTY
+373 TEPKTFEKTFTNSDGVVTN
-383 KNDNGD
+383 
-389 ELLRYT
+389 RYT

-403 IDNQNNEE
+403 IDNQTNEE
-411 FEFVTGRYV
+411 FEFVTGRYI
-420 AERYLMD
+420 AERYLLD

-463 ALWKYILL
+463 ALWKYILM
-471 GWAYEHNLALPDYT
+471 GWSYENGLALPDFT
-485 PRKTFTGGLSRL
+485 PRKSFTGGLSRL

-516 SIILTY
+516 SIILSY
-522 GIHTDIDIMG
+522 GIETNIDIMG

-547 YKGLKAEYKSKSKK
+547 YKGLKAEFGGKSKQ
-561 EMAKLEE
+561 MRKLLE
-568 LTPNTKEYNETLQQA
+568 TMTKGTKEYAETEQKM
-583 NDYASESASNDKKQL
+583 NDFASESASNDKKQL

-613 GDTSGFNWSDINAA
+613 GDTSGFNWSDIDAA
-627 EETTCSGRQCLRLMI
+627 EETTCCGRQSLRLMI

-662 PLFIKYKKNG
+662 PLFVKYNDSNL
-672 VIDIKP
+672 IDIKT
-678 ISEIIDEQ
+678 IAEMIDED
-686 SINIDALGREYDY
+686 SVEVDVLGREYDY
-699 SNKEYQV
+699 SKKNYKV
-706 LCRSGWHDVNYIYRH
+706 LCRSGWCEPSYIYRH
-721 KTNKPIYEVTDG
+721 KTSKPIYTVSEGEMSID
-733 DMRIEVTED
+733 VTED
-742 HSLFNDKQEKIK
+742 HSLFTEDKKEIK
-754 PSEITESTSLEYYN
+754 PSEIKSNTKLEYYK
-768 DVVSC
+768 DK
-773 DTAFDLPSI
+773 SI
-782 IVSEMAKQV
+782 YTDFNTLTQ
-791 ATGEL
+791 
-796 DRVPIF
+796 
-802 ILNCNK
+802 K
-808 ETMSTFYSTFMD
+808 EYD
-820 NYNLEIEYSKTCL
+820 YVSKTYGGTVAIMNADKLTKKIWFNLHKNDTFKTKKDL
-833 AGLMHIKRILN
+833 AVFQFIKNSL
-844 GEKGA
+844 

>member
-1 MTEVTKEEIDS
+1 MAEVSKEQIES
-12 FLNGTDPQERIIK
+12 FLNGSNPQERIIK

-31 ESKIHVVYRD
+31 DSKIHVIYRD
-41 EDGKMRIQHDDFYP
+41 EDGKMRIEHDDFYP
-55 FVWCKLSVCTKLYG
+55 FVWCKLSVCTKLYN
-69 GNRETLKHQM
+69 GNRETLKQQM

-90 TNNSEGTTPERM
+90 TNNSDGITPERM
-102 EKGFKF
+102 ENGFRF
-108 MFYAS
+108 MFYAQ

-124 FENGGCPVYGNK
+124 FENGGCPVYGRK
-136 NDTESSNR
+136 DDSSNR

-196 IGIRTNKGFQKIITV
+196 IGIRTNKGYQKIITI
-211 EGSTPQEKANNE
+211 EGDTQSEKFENE
-223 IFAIDEF
+223 IKAIDEF
-230 FKIVHDINPDVIT
+230 FRIIREINPDVIT

-249 FDWNFIAVR
+249 FDWNFISVR
-258 LELAGTSLKEFTKDY
+258 LELAGTSMKEFTKDY

-284 QSVLKLGGEMEYF
+284 QAVLKLGGEMEYY

-347 GKLIDETWLDL
+347 GKLIDETWLNL
-358 NKVYAFNDDNGHWFK
+358 NKVYAFNDDNGNWFK
-373 TNSDTFNKTY
+373 TEPKTFEKTFTNSDGVVTN
-383 KNDNGD
+383 
-389 ELLRYT
+389 RYT

-403 IDNQNNEE
+403 IDNQTNEE
-411 FEFVTGRYV
+411 FEFVTGRYI
-420 AERYLMD
+420 AERYLLD

-463 ALWKYILL
+463 ALWKYILM
-471 GWAYEHNLALPDYT
+471 GWSYENGLALPDFT
-485 PRKTFTGGLSRL
+485 PRKSFTGGLSRL

-522 GIHTDIDIMG
+522 GIETNIDIMG

-547 YKGLKAEYKSKSKK
+547 YKGLKAEFGGKSKQ
-561 EMAKLEE
+561 MRKLLE
-568 LTPNTKEYNETLQQA
+568 TMTKGTKEYAETEQKM
-583 NDYASESASNDKKQL
+583 NDFASESASNDKKQL

-613 GDTSGFNWSDINAA
+613 GDTSGFNWSDIDAA
-627 EETTCSGRQCLRLMI
+627 EETTCCGRQSLRLMI

-662 PLFIKYKKNG
+662 PLFVKYNDTNL
-672 VIDIKP
+672 IDIKT
-678 ISEIIDEQ
+678 IAEMIDED
-686 SINIDALGREYDY
+686 SVEVDVLGREYDY
-699 SNKEYQV
+699 SKKNYKV
-706 LCRSGWHDVNYIYRH
+706 LCRSGWCEPSYIYRH
-721 KTNKPIYEVTDG
+721 KTSKPIYTVSEGEMSID
-733 DMRIEVTED
+733 VTED
-742 HSLFNDKQEKIK
+742 HSLFTEDKKEIK
-754 PSEITESTSLEYYN
+754 PSEINQTTKLEYYT
-768 DVVSC
+768 DK
-773 DTAFDLPSI
+773 SI
-782 IVSEMAKQV
+782 YSDFNTLTQ
-791 ATGEL
+791 
-796 DRVPIF
+796 
-802 ILNCNK
+802 K
-808 ETMSTFYSTFMD
+808 EYD
-820 NYNLEIEYSKTCL
+820 YVSKTYGGTVAIMNADKLTKKIWFNLHKNDKFKTKKDL
-833 AGLMHIKRILN
+833 AVFQFIKNSL
-844 GEKGA
+844 

>member
-1 MTEVTKEEIDS
+1 MAEVSKEQIES
-12 FLNGTDPQERIIK
+12 FLNGSNPQERIIK

-31 ESKIHVVYRD
+31 ESKIHVIYRD
-41 EDGKMRIQHDDFYP
+41 EDGKMRIEHDDFYP
-55 FVWCKLSVCTKLYG
+55 FVWCKLSVCTKLYN
-69 GNRETLKHQM
+69 GNRETLKQQM

-90 TNNSEGTTPERM
+90 TNNSDGITPERM
-102 EKGFKF
+102 ENGFRF
-108 MFYAS
+108 MFYAQ

-124 FENGGCPVYGNK
+124 FENGGCPVYGRK
-136 NDTESSNR
+136 DDSSNR

-196 IGIRTNKGFQKIITV
+196 IGIRTNKGYQKIITI
-211 EGSTPQEKANNE
+211 EGDTQSEKFENE
-223 IFAIDEF
+223 IKAIDEF
-230 FKIVHDINPDVIT
+230 FRIIREINPDVIT

-249 FDWNFIAVR
+249 FDWNFISVR
-258 LELAGTSLKEFTKDY
+258 LELAGTSMKEFTKDY
-273 FNGVGIYKKNK
+273 FNGIGIYKKNK
-284 QSVLKLGGEMEYF
+284 QAVLKLGGEMEYY

-347 GKLIDETWLDL
+347 GKLIDETWLNL
-358 NKVYAFNDDNGHWFK
+358 NKVYAFNDDNGNWFK
-373 TNSDTFNKTY
+373 TEPKTFEKTFTNSDGVVTN
-383 KNDNGD
+383 
-389 ELLRYT
+389 RYT

-403 IDNQNNEE
+403 IDNQTNEE
-411 FEFVTGRYV
+411 FEFVTGRYI
-420 AERYLMD
+420 AERYLLD

-463 ALWKYILL
+463 ALWKYILM
-471 GWAYEHNLALPDYT
+471 GWSYENGLALPDFT
-485 PRKTFTGGLSRL
+485 PRKSFTGGLSRL

-522 GIHTDIDIMG
+522 GIETNIDIMG

-547 YKGLKAEYKSKSKK
+547 YKGLKAEFGGKSKQ
-561 EMAKLEE
+561 MRKLLE
-568 LTPNTKEYNETLQQA
+568 TMTKGTKEYAETEQKM
-583 NDYASESASNDKKQL
+583 NDFASESASNDKKQL

-613 GDTSGFNWSDINAA
+613 GDTSGFNWSDIDAA
-627 EETTCSGRQCLRLMI
+627 EETTCCGRQSLRLMI

-662 PLFIKYKKNG
+662 PLFVKYNDSNL
-672 VIDIKP
+672 IDIKT
-678 ISEIIDEQ
+678 IAEMIDED
-686 SINIDALGREYDY
+686 SVEVDVLGREYDY
-699 SNKEYQV
+699 SKKNYKV
-706 LCRSGWHDVNYIYRH
+706 LCRSGWCEPSYIYRH
-721 KTNKPIYEVTDG
+721 KTSKPIYTVSEGEMSID
-733 DMRIEVTED
+733 VTED
-742 HSLFNDKQEKIK
+742 HSLFTEDKKEIK
-754 PSEITESTSLEYYN
+754 PSEIKQNTRLEYHN
-768 DVVSC
+768 GK
-773 DTAFDLPSI
+773 SI
-782 IVSEMAKQV
+782 YSDFNTLTQ
-791 ATGEL
+791 
-796 DRVPIF
+796 
-802 ILNCNK
+802 K
-808 ETMSTFYSTFMD
+808 EYD
-820 NYNLEIEYSKTCL
+820 YVSKTYGGTVAIMNADKLTKKIWFNLHKNDNFKTKKDL
-833 AGLMHIKRILN
+833 AVFQFIKNSL
-844 GEKGA
+844 

>member
-1 MTEVTKEEIDS
+1 MAEVSKEQIES
-12 FLNGTDPQERIIK
+12 FLNGSNPQERIIK

-31 ESKIHVVYRD
+31 DSKIHVIYRD
-41 EDGKMRIQHDDFYP
+41 EDGKMRIEHDDFYP
-55 FVWCKLSVCTKLYG
+55 FVWCKLSVCTKLYN
-69 GNRETLKHQM
+69 GNRETLKQQM

-90 TNNSEGTTPERM
+90 TNNSDGITPERM
-102 EKGFKF
+102 ENGFRF
-108 MFYAS
+108 MFYAQ

-124 FENGGCPVYGNK
+124 FENGGCPVYGK
-136 NDTESSNR
+136 RDDSSNR

-196 IGIRTNKGFQKIITV
+196 IGIRTNKGYQKIITI
-211 EGSTPQEKANNE
+211 EGDTQSEKFENE
-223 IFAIDEF
+223 IKAIDEF
-230 FKIVHDINPDVIT
+230 FRIIREINPDVIT

-249 FDWNFIAVR
+249 FDWNFISVR
-258 LELAGTSLKEFTKDY
+258 LELAGTSMKEFTKDY

-284 QSVLKLGGEMEYF
+284 QAVLKLGGEMEYY

-347 GKLIDETWLDL
+347 GKLIDETWLNL
-358 NKVYAFNDDNGHWFK
+358 NKVYAFNDDNGNWFK
-373 TNSDTFNKTY
+373 TEPKTFEKTFTNSDGVVTN
-383 KNDNGD
+383 
-389 ELLRYT
+389 RYT

-403 IDNQNNEE
+403 IDNQTNEE
-411 FEFVTGRYV
+411 FEFVTGRYI
-420 AERYLMD
+420 AERYLLD

-463 ALWKYILL
+463 ALWKYILM
-471 GWAYEHNLALPDYT
+471 GWSYENGLALPDFT
-485 PRKTFTGGLSRL
+485 PRKSFTGGLSRL

-522 GIHTDIDIMG
+522 GIETNIDIMG

-547 YKGLKAEYKSKSKK
+547 YKGLKAEFGGKSKQ
-561 EMAKLEE
+561 MRKLLE
-568 LTPNTKEYNETLQQA
+568 TMTKGTKEYAETEQKM
-583 NDYASESASNDKKQL
+583 NDFASESASNDKKQL

-613 GDTSGFNWSDINAA
+613 GDTSGFNWSDIDAA
-627 EETTCSGRQCLRLMI
+627 EETTCCGRQSLRLMI

-662 PLFIKYKKNG
+662 PLFVKYNDSNL
-672 VIDIKP
+672 IDIKT
-678 ISEIIDEQ
+678 IAEMIDED
-686 SINIDALGREYDY
+686 SVEVDVLGREYDY
-699 SNKEYQV
+699 SKKNYKV
-706 LCRSGWHDVNYIYRH
+706 LCRSGWCEPSYIYRH
-721 KTNKPIYEVTDG
+721 KTSKPIYTVSEGEMSID
-733 DMRIEVTED
+733 VTED
-742 HSLFNDKQEKIK
+742 HSLFTEDKKEIK
-754 PSEITESTSLEYYN
+754 PSEIKQNTKLEYYT
-768 DVVSC
+768 DK
-773 DTAFDLPSI
+773 SI
-782 IVSEMAKQV
+782 YSDFNTVTQ
-791 ATGEL
+791 
-796 DRVPIF
+796 
-802 ILNCNK
+802 K
-808 ETMSTFYSTFMD
+808 EYD
-820 NYNLEIEYSKTCL
+820 YVSKTYGGTVAIMNADKLTKKIWFNLHKNDKFKTKKEL
-833 AGLMHIKRILN
+833 AVFQFIKNSL
-844 GEKGA
+844 

>member
-1 MTEVTKEEIDS
+1 MAEVSKEQIES
-12 FLNGTDPQERIIK
+12 FLNGSNPQERIIK

-31 ESKIHVVYRD
+31 DSKIHVIYRD
-41 EDGKMRIQHDDFYP
+41 EDGKMRIEHDDFYP
-55 FVWCKLSVCTKLYG
+55 FVWCKLSVCTKLYN
-69 GNRETLKHQM
+69 GNRETLKQQM

-90 TNNSEGTTPERM
+90 TNNSDGITPERM
-102 EKGFKF
+102 ENGFRF
-108 MFYAS
+108 MFYAQ

-124 FENGGCPVYGNK
+124 FENGGCPVYGRK
-136 NDTESSNR
+136 DDSSNR

-196 IGIRTNKGFQKIITV
+196 IGIRTNKGYQKIITI
-211 EGSTPQEKANNE
+211 EGDTQSEKFENE
-223 IFAIDEF
+223 IKAIDEF
-230 FKIVHDINPDVIT
+230 FRIIREINPDVIT

-249 FDWNFIAVR
+249 FDWNFISVR
-258 LELAGTSLKEFTKDY
+258 LELAGTSMKEFTKDY

-284 QSVLKLGGEMEYF
+284 QAVLKLGGEMEYY

-347 GKLIDETWLDL
+347 GKLIDETWLNL
-358 NKVYAFNDDNGHWFK
+358 NKVYAFNDDNGNWFK
-373 TNSDTFNKTY
+373 TEPKTFEKTFTNSDGVVTN
-383 KNDNGD
+383 
-389 ELLRYT
+389 RYT

-403 IDNQNNEE
+403 IDNQTNEE
-411 FEFVTGRYV
+411 FEFVTGRYI
-420 AERYLMD
+420 AERYLLD

-463 ALWKYILL
+463 ALWKYILM
-471 GWAYEHNLALPDYT
+471 GWSYENGLALPDFT
-485 PRKTFTGGLSRL
+485 PRKSFTGGLSRL

-522 GIHTDIDIMG
+522 GIETNIDIMG

-547 YKGLKAEYKSKSKK
+547 YKGLKAEFGGKSKQ
-561 EMAKLEE
+561 MRKLLE
-568 LTPNTKEYNETLQQA
+568 TMTKGTKEYAETEQKM
-583 NDYASESASNDKKQL
+583 NDFASESASNDKKQL

-613 GDTSGFNWSDINAA
+613 GDTSGFNWSDIDAA
-627 EETTCSGRQCLRLMI
+627 EETTCCGRQSLRLMI

-662 PLFIKYKKNG
+662 PLFVKYNDSNL
-672 VIDIKP
+672 IDIKT
-678 ISEIIDEQ
+678 ISEMIDED
-686 SINIDALGREYDY
+686 SVEVDVLGREYDY
-699 SNKEYQV
+699 SKKNYKV
-706 LCRSGWHDVNYIYRH
+706 LCRSGWCEPSYIYRH
-721 KTNKPIYEVTDG
+721 KTSKPIYTVSEGEMSID
-733 DMRIEVTED
+733 VTED
-742 HSLFNDKQEKIK
+742 HSLFTEDKKEIK
-754 PSEITESTSLEYYN
+754 PSEIKSNTKLEYYKDESIYSDFNTVTQKEYDYVAKTYGGTVAIMNADKLTKKIWFNLHKN
-768 DVVSC
+768 D
-773 DTAFDLPSI
+773 TFKTKKDLA
-782 IVSEMAKQV
+782 VFQ
-791 ATGEL
+791 
-796 DRVPIF
+796 F
-802 ILNCNK
+802 IKNSL
-808 ETMSTFYSTFMD
+808 
-820 NYNLEIEYSKTCL
+820 
-833 AGLMHIKRILN
+833 
-844 GEKGA
+844 

>member
-1 MTEVTKEEIDS
+1 MAEVSKEQIES
-12 FLNGTDPQERIIK
+12 FLNGSNPQERIIK

-31 ESKIHVVYRD
+31 ESKIHVIYRD
-41 EDGKMRIQHDDFYP
+41 EDGKMRIEHDDFYP
-55 FVWCKLSVCTKLYG
+55 FVWCKLSVCTKLYN
-69 GNRETLKHQM
+69 GNRETLKQQM

-90 TNNSEGTTPERM
+90 TNNSDGITPERM
-102 EKGFKF
+102 ENGFRF
-108 MFYAS
+108 MFYAK

-124 FENGGCPVYGNK
+124 FENGGCPVYGRK
-136 NDTESSNR
+136 DDSSNR

-196 IGIRTNKGFQKIITV
+196 IGIRTNKGYQKIITI
-211 EGSTPQEKANNE
+211 EGDTQSEKFENE
-223 IFAIDEF
+223 IKAIDEF
-230 FKIVHDINPDVIT
+230 FRIIREINPDVIT

-249 FDWNFIAVR
+249 FDWNFISVR
-258 LELAGTSLKEFTKDY
+258 LELAGTSMKEFTKDY
-273 FNGVGIYKKNK
+273 FNGIGIYKKNK
-284 QSVLKLGGEMEYF
+284 QAVLKLGGEMEYY

-347 GKLIDETWLDL
+347 GKLIDETWLNL
-358 NKVYAFNDDNGHWFK
+358 NKVYAFNDDNGNWFK
-373 TNSDTFNKTY
+373 TEPKTFEKTFTNSDGVVTN
-383 KNDNGD
+383 
-389 ELLRYT
+389 RYT

-403 IDNQNNEE
+403 IDNQTNEE
-411 FEFVTGRYV
+411 FEFVTGRYI
-420 AERYLMD
+420 AERYLLD

-463 ALWKYILL
+463 ALWKYILM
-471 GWAYEHNLALPDYT
+471 GWSYENGLALPDFT
-485 PRKTFTGGLSRL
+485 PRKSFTGGLSRL

-522 GIHTDIDIMG
+522 GIETNIDIMG

-547 YKGLKAEYKSKSKK
+547 YKGLKAEFGGKSKQ
-561 EMAKLEE
+561 MRKLLE
-568 LTPNTKEYNETLQQA
+568 TMTKGTKEYAETEQKM
-583 NDYASESASNDKKQL
+583 NDFASESASNDKKQL

-613 GDTSGFNWSDINAA
+613 GDTSGFNWSDIDAA
-627 EETTCSGRQCLRLMI
+627 EETTCCGRQSLRLMI

-662 PLFIKYKKNG
+662 PLFVKYNDSNL
-672 VIDIKP
+672 IDIKT
-678 ISEIIDEQ
+678 IAEMIDED
-686 SINIDALGREYDY
+686 SVEVDVLGREYDY
-699 SNKEYQV
+699 SKKNYKV
-706 LCRSGWHDVNYIYRH
+706 LCRSGWCEPSYIYRH
-721 KTNKPIYEVTDG
+721 KTSKPIYTVSEGEMSID
-733 DMRIEVTED
+733 VTED
-742 HSLFNDKQEKIK
+742 HSLFTEDKKEIK
-754 PSEITESTSLEYYN
+754 PSEIKQNTRLEYHN
-768 DVVSC
+768 GK
-773 DTAFDLPSI
+773 SI
-782 IVSEMAKQV
+782 YSDFNTLTQ
-791 ATGEL
+791 
-796 DRVPIF
+796 
-802 ILNCNK
+802 K
-808 ETMSTFYSTFMD
+808 EYD
-820 NYNLEIEYSKTCL
+820 YVSKTYGGTVAIMNADKLTKKIWFNLHKNDNFKTKKDL
-833 AGLMHIKRILN
+833 AVFQFIKNSL
-844 GEKGA
+844 

>member
-1 MTEVTKEEIDS
+1 MAEVSKEQIES
-12 FLNGTDPQERIIK
+12 FLNGSNPQERIIK

-31 ESKIHVVYRD
+31 DSKIHVIYRD
-41 EDGKMRIQHDDFYP
+41 EDGKMRIEHDDFYP
-55 FVWCKLSVCTKLYG
+55 FVWCKLSVCTKLYN
-69 GNRETLKHQM
+69 GNRETLKQQM

-90 TNNSEGTTPERM
+90 TNNSDGITPERM
-102 EKGFKF
+102 ENGFRF
-108 MFYAS
+108 MFYAQ

-124 FENGGCPVYGNK
+124 FDNGGCPVYGRK
-136 NDTESSNR
+136 DDSSNR

-196 IGIRTNKGFQKIITV
+196 IGIRTNKGYQKIITI
-211 EGSTPQEKANNE
+211 EGDTQSEKFENE
-223 IFAIDEF
+223 IKAIDEF
-230 FKIVHDINPDVIT
+230 FRIIREINPDVIT

-249 FDWNFIAVR
+249 FDWNFISVR
-258 LELAGTSLKEFTKDY
+258 LELAGTSMKEFTKDY
-273 FNGVGIYKKNK
+273 FNGIGIYKKNK
-284 QSVLKLGGEMEYF
+284 QAVLKLGGEMEYY

-347 GKLIDETWLDL
+347 GKLIDETWLNL
-358 NKVYAFNDDNGHWFK
+358 NKVYAFNDDNGNWFK
-373 TNSDTFNKTY
+373 TEPKTFEKTFTNSDGVVTN
-383 KNDNGD
+383 
-389 ELLRYT
+389 RYT

-403 IDNQNNEE
+403 IDNQTNEE
-411 FEFVTGRYV
+411 FEFVTGRYI
-420 AERYLMD
+420 AERYLLD

-463 ALWKYILL
+463 ALWKYILM
-471 GWAYEHNLALPDYT
+471 GWSYENGLALPDFT
-485 PRKTFTGGLSRL
+485 PRKSFTGGLSRL

-522 GIHTDIDIMG
+522 GIETNIDIMG

-547 YKGLKAEYKSKSKK
+547 YKGLKAEFGGKSKQ
-561 EMAKLEE
+561 MRKLLE
-568 LTPNTKEYNETLQQA
+568 TMTKGTKEYAETEQKM
-583 NDYASESASNDKKQL
+583 NDFASESASNDKKQL

-613 GDTSGFNWSDINAA
+613 GDTSGFNWSDIDAA
-627 EETTCSGRQCLRLMI
+627 EETTCCGRQSLRLMI

-662 PLFIKYKKNG
+662 PLFVKYNDSNL
-672 VIDIKP
+672 IDIKT
-678 ISEIIDEQ
+678 IAEMIDED
-686 SINIDALGREYDY
+686 SVEVDVLGREYDY
-699 SNKEYQV
+699 SKKNYKV
-706 LCRSGWHDVNYIYRH
+706 LCRSGWCEPSYIYRH
-721 KTNKPIYEVTDG
+721 KTSKPIYTVSEGEMSID
-733 DMRIEVTED
+733 VTED
-742 HSLFNDKQEKIK
+742 HSLFTEDKKEIK
-754 PSEITESTSLEYYN
+754 PSEIKQNTRLEYHN
-768 DVVSC
+768 GK
-773 DTAFDLPSI
+773 SI
-782 IVSEMAKQV
+782 YTDFNTVTQ
-791 ATGEL
+791 
-796 DRVPIF
+796 
-802 ILNCNK
+802 K
-808 ETMSTFYSTFMD
+808 EYD
-820 NYNLEIEYSKTCL
+820 YVSKTYGGTVAIMNADKLTKKIWFNLHKNDNFKTKKDL
-833 AGLMHIKRILN
+833 AVFQFIKNSL
-844 GEKGA
+844 

>member
-1 MTEVTKEEIDS
+1 MAEVSKEQIES
-12 FLNGTDPQERIIK
+12 FLNGSNPQERIIK

-31 ESKIHVVYRD
+31 DSKIHVIYRD
-41 EDGKMRIQHDDFYP
+41 EDGKMRIEHDDFYP
-55 FVWCKLSVCTKLYG
+55 FVWCKLSVCTKLYN
-69 GNRETLKHQM
+69 GNRETLKQQM

-90 TNNSEGTTPERM
+90 TNNSDGITPERM
-102 EKGFKF
+102 ENGFRF
-108 MFYAS
+108 MFYAQ

-124 FENGGCPVYGNK
+124 FENGGCPVYGRK
-136 NDTESSNR
+136 DDSSNR

-196 IGIRTNKGFQKIITV
+196 IGIRTNKGYQKIITI
-211 EGSTPQEKANNE
+211 EGDTQSEKFENE
-223 IFAIDEF
+223 IKAIDEF
-230 FKIVHDINPDVIT
+230 FRIIREINPDVIT

-249 FDWNFIAVR
+249 FDWNFISVR
-258 LELAGTSLKEFTKDY
+258 LELAGTSMKEFTKDY

-284 QSVLKLGGEMEYF
+284 QAVLKLGGEMEYY

-347 GKLIDETWLDL
+347 GKLIDETWLNL
-358 NKVYAFNDDNGHWFK
+358 NKVYAFNDDNGNWFK
-373 TNSDTFNKTY
+373 TEPKTFEKTFTNSDGVVTN
-383 KNDNGD
+383 
-389 ELLRYT
+389 RYT

-403 IDNQNNEE
+403 IDNQTNEE
-411 FEFVTGRYV
+411 FEFVTGRYI
-420 AERYLMD
+420 AERYLLD

-463 ALWKYILL
+463 ALWKYILM
-471 GWAYEHNLALPDYT
+471 GWSYENGLALPDFT
-485 PRKTFTGGLSRL
+485 PRKSFTGGLSRL

-516 SIILTY
+516 SIILSY
-522 GIHTDIDIMG
+522 GIETNIDIMG

-547 YKGLKAEYKSKSKK
+547 YKGLKAEFGGKSKQ
-561 EMAKLEE
+561 MRKLLE
-568 LTPNTKEYNETLQQA
+568 TMTKGTKEYAETEQKM
-583 NDYASESASNDKKQL
+583 NDFASESASNDKKQL

-613 GDTSGFNWSDINAA
+613 GDTSGFNWSDIDAA
-627 EETTCSGRQCLRLMI
+627 EETTCCGRQSLRLMI

-662 PLFIKYKKNG
+662 PLFVKYNDSNL
-672 VIDIKP
+672 IDIKT
-678 ISEIIDEQ
+678 IAEMIDED
-686 SINIDALGREYDY
+686 SVEVDVLGREYDY
-699 SNKEYQV
+699 SKKNYKV
-706 LCRSGWHDVNYIYRH
+706 LCRSGWCEPSYIYRH
-721 KTNKPIYEVTDG
+721 KTSKPIYTVSEGEMSID
-733 DMRIEVTED
+733 VTED
-742 HSLFNDKQEKIK
+742 HSLFTEDKKEIK
-754 PSEITESTSLEYYN
+754 PSQIKSTTKLEYYTDKSIYN
-768 DVVSC
+768 DFNTV
-773 DTAFDLPSI
+773 T
-782 IVSEMAKQV
+782 Q
-791 ATGEL
+791 
-796 DRVPIF
+796 
-802 ILNCNK
+802 K
-808 ETMSTFYSTFMD
+808 EYD
-820 NYNLEIEYSKTCL
+820 YVSKTYGGTVAIMNADKLTKKIWFNLHKNDTFKTKKDL
-833 AGLMHIKRILN
+833 AVFQFIKNSL
-844 GEKGA
+844 

>member
-1 MTEVTKEEIDS
+1 MAEVSKEQIES
-12 FLNGTDPQERIIK
+12 FLNGSNPQERIIK

-31 ESKIHVVYRD
+31 DSKIHVIYRD
-41 EDGKMRIQHDDFYP
+41 EDGKMRIEHDDFYP
-55 FVWCKLSVCTKLYG
+55 FVWCKLSVCTKLYN
-69 GNRETLKHQM
+69 GNRETLKQQM

-90 TNNSEGTTPERM
+90 TNNSDGITPERM
-102 EKGFKF
+102 ENGFRF
-108 MFYAS
+108 MFYAQ

-124 FENGGCPVYGNK
+124 FENGGCPVYGK
-136 NDTESSNR
+136 RDDSSNR

-196 IGIRTNKGFQKIITV
+196 IGIRTNKGYQKIITI
-211 EGSTPQEKANNE
+211 EGDTQSEKFENE
-223 IFAIDEF
+223 IKAIDEF
-230 FKIVHDINPDVIT
+230 FRIIREINPDVIT

-249 FDWNFIAVR
+249 FDWNFISVR
-258 LELAGTSLKEFTKDY
+258 LELAGTSMKEFTKDY

-284 QSVLKLGGEMEYF
+284 QAVLKLGGEMEYY

-347 GKLIDETWLDL
+347 GKLIDETWLNL
-358 NKVYAFNDDNGHWFK
+358 NKVYAFNDDNGNWFK
-373 TNSDTFNKTY
+373 TEPKTFEKTFTNSDGVVTN
-383 KNDNGD
+383 
-389 ELLRYT
+389 RYT

-403 IDNQNNEE
+403 IDNQTNEE
-411 FEFVTGRYV
+411 FEFVTGRYI
-420 AERYLMD
+420 AERYLLD

-463 ALWKYILL
+463 ALWKYILM
-471 GWAYEHNLALPDYT
+471 GWSYENGLALPDFT
-485 PRKTFTGGLSRL
+485 PRKSFTGGLSRL

-522 GIHTDIDIMG
+522 GIETNIDIMG

-547 YKGLKAEYKSKSKK
+547 YKGLKAEFGGKSKK
-561 EMAKLEE
+561 MRKLLE
-568 LTPNTKEYNETLQQA
+568 TMTKGTKEYAETEQKM
-583 NDYASESASNDKKQL
+583 NDFASESASNDKKQL

-613 GDTSGFNWSDINAA
+613 GDTSGFNWSDIDAA
-627 EETTCSGRQCLRLMI
+627 EETTCCGRQSLRLMI

-662 PLFIKYKKNG
+662 PLFVKYNDSNL
-672 VIDIKP
+672 IDIKT
-678 ISEIIDEQ
+678 IAEMIDED
-686 SINIDALGREYDY
+686 SVEVDVLGREYDY
-699 SNKEYQV
+699 SKKNYKV
-706 LCRSGWHDVNYIYRH
+706 LCRSGWCEPSYIYRH
-721 KTNKPIYEVTDG
+721 KTSKPIYTVSEGEMSID
-733 DMRIEVTED
+733 VTED
-742 HSLFNDKQEKIK
+742 HSLFTEDKKEIK
-754 PSEITESTSLEYYN
+754 PSQINQTTKLEYYTDKSIYSDFNTLTQKEYGYVAKTYGGTVAIMNADKLTKKIWFNLHKN
-768 DVVSC
+768 DKFK
-773 DTAFDLPSI
+773 TKKDLA
-782 IVSEMAKQV
+782 VFQ
-791 ATGEL
+791 
-796 DRVPIF
+796 F
-802 ILNCNK
+802 IKNSL
-808 ETMSTFYSTFMD
+808 
-820 NYNLEIEYSKTCL
+820 
-833 AGLMHIKRILN
+833 
-844 GEKGA
+844 